1 MRKRKICEAVLS
13 ALLAFLLACPTPVL
27 AQVALGVSGTQA
39 QESAS
44 QPEDASSAQKTDS
57 TEKASS
63 EEAQVED
70 KQASQGSAAAEAN
83 AEANDVKKDSTKDD
97 GVVSEDSSK
106 ANTLSPTA
114 SNNSNE
120 KQTLAQATWSATTSD
135 GTSVTVSGNLPQ
147 GGKVSAALASASIAG
162 EKTVLAYDITIYD
175 ANGTKW
181 EPNGSAI
188 AVTIS
193 SPRMPSGSV
202 SVWHVPDGSS
212 AEKVVD
218 TKANTNS
225 VSFQATGFS
234 VYAVTVPNTHFTQ
247 TYRFHVKDA
256 SGTDTVVSEQKLSD
270 AEKLTQPA
278 TPSGNGTFSG
288 WTTSSGQVFN
298 GFGKTAQ
305 ELNGGAALD
314 ATTEATPI
322 DLYASFDAT
331 GRHIVYFMSASEP
344 ASVLDSQVYAD
355 GTAIRGENVLPL
367 VNTGNPE
374 IQAIG
379 WSRTKGATTPDASLG
394 TVNGNDVYLWP
405 VLREG
410 HSITFDSAGG
420 SIVAT
425 EYVDHGSVTTEPT
438 APTKTGYT
446 FAGWKTEDGSSFTFG
461 SELPKSI
468 RLTAT
473 WTPNANTSYQVN
485 YWIQKATDPYNAAD
499 ADKTYAFYT
508 VRKYTAA
515 TDSTVTTAT
524 SDIASG
530 ITTINSRFQN
540 HLKLNSTRSDSSAV
554 VAADGTTVFNVYLDR
569 DVMRANFYNSQADFN
584 NEPDKTSV
592 ENYSGNAAHTYLGLY
607 NSKYTAPDPG
617 EGYRWNDNHVWYSL
631 NPSEFYSDYETSNRL
646 NYFRYKVT
654 LGNKYAV
661 FFENADGDG
670 YTTESPS
677 WFSGPSGGRFNF
689 WDEPGKYYHV
699 KYGYY
704 RPTGDPKDPSQL
716 NLDTD
721 ITTWFDI
728 SKKEGPAVYGDG
740 KITFN
745 PLPKEYLVMVK
756 NRVSYTLT
764 LAHASTAV
772 TPQTTISTEQRKY
785 AASLADIASST
796 PTRPSGLPSYY
807 QFAGWY
813 RNADLTL
820 PVTADTKMPPTNTT
834 LYAKWTPAP
843 VKVTYVYNNG
853 DANKTVSIK
862 AGDRA
867 EEPTGITRDGYVL
880 AAWLREDGR
889 TYTFDSPVTEDITL
903 TAKWVPVSG
912 THRVIY
918 DLAGGSGAVTDD
930 TLYAEGSN
938 THVKDASGVTPPSGS
953 GGFVCWK
960 DANGVRYY
968 PGDVVKIGSGDT
980 TLTAVWANSNAVRIA
995 YDLNYDGA
1003 PAPTF
1008 SEYAPSNSKFTIDR
1022 PDPTRSG
1029 YRFLGWST
1037 SKTGGN
1043 LLHQGDVVVADTI
1056 EAEGNVLYA
1065 QWERIPST
1073 EPNEPA
1079 AKTAKGDSN
1088 HLPNTGD
1095 HNVLLASASIAATGF
1110 LLLFS
1115 SALHRRRETR
1125 ARM

>member
-1 MRKRKICEAVLS
+1 MRKRKIRETVLS

-44 QPEDASSAQKTDS
+44 QPEDASSTQETDS
-57 TEKASS
+57 TEKVLS

-70 KQASQGSAAAEAN
+70 KQASQGSATAETN
-83 AEANDVKKDSTKDD
+83 AETNAAKKDGTKDD
-97 GVVSEDSSK
+97 GVVPEDSSK
-106 ANTLSPTA
+106 VDTLSPTA

-120 KQTLAQATWSATTSD
+120 KQTLAQATWSATASD
-135 GTSVTVSGNLPQ
+135 GTSVTVSGSLPQ

-162 EKTVLAYDITIYD
+162 EKIVLAYDITIYD

-218 TKANTNS
+218 TTANTNS

-420 SIVAT
+420 SVVAT
-425 EYVDHGSVTTEPT
+425 EYADRGSVTTEPT

-485 YWIQKATDPYNAAD
+485 YWIQKATDPYNAAN

-508 VRKYTAA
+508 VKKYTAA

-524 SDIASG
+524 SEIADDITSVK
-530 ITTINSRFQN
+530 SQFKN
-540 HLKLNSTRSDSSAV
+540 HLKFNGERSDSSV
-554 VAADGTTVFNVYLDR
+554 IVAADGSTIFNVYLDR
-569 DVMRANFYNSQADFN
+569 ELMRVNFYNSRSDYDSDVN
-584 NEPDKTSV
+584 KTGV
-592 ENYSGNAAHTYLGLY
+592 EEYSGNAAHTFLGLY
-607 NSKYTAPDPG
+607 EAEFEPVDPG
-617 EGYRWNDNHVWYSL
+617 EGYRWLDGIVWYAV
-631 NPSEFYSDYETSNRL
+631 NPHKFSSNRISSNRI
-646 NYFRYKVT
+646 NYWRYSVELSK
-654 LGNKYAV
+654 KYAV
-661 FFENADGDG
+661 FSENANGSG
-670 YTTESPS
+670 YTSDFPS
-677 WFSGPSGGRFNF
+677 WLLADGRFNF
-689 WDEPGKYYHV
+689 WDTPGKYYYV
-699 KYGYY
+699 RYGYY
-704 RPTGDPKDPSQL
+704 TPTGDPKDPTQL

-721 ITTWFDI
+721 ITTWFDV
-728 SKKEGPAVYGDG
+728 SKKEGPAIYGDG
-740 KITFN
+740 QITFS
-745 PLPKEYLVMVK
+745 PIPTKYLVMVAD
-756 NRVSYTLT
+756 RVSYTLT

-772 TPQTTISTEQRKY
+772 TSQTTISTEQRKY
-785 AASLADIASST
+785 DASLADIASST

-820 PVTADTKMPPTNTT
+820 PVTAETKMPATNTT
-834 LYAKWTPAP
+834 LYAKWTPAS

-862 AGDRA
+862 AGDCA

-889 TYTFDSPVTEDITL
+889 TCTFDSPVTEDITL

-918 DLAGGSGAVTDD
+918 DLAGGSGSVTDD
-930 TLYAEGSN
+930 TLYAEGSD
-938 THVKDASGVTPPSGS
+938 THAKDASGVTPPSGS
-953 GGFVCWK
+953 AGFVCWM

-968 PGDVVKIGSGDT
+968 PGDVVKIGSGDI

-1079 AKTAKGDSN
+1079 TKTAKGDSN
-1088 HLPNTGD
+1088 HLPDTGN
-1095 HNVLLASASIAATGF
+1095 HNVLLASVSIAATGF

-1125 ARM
+1125 TRM

>member
-1 MRKRKICEAVLS
+1 MRKRKIREAVLS

-44 QPEDASSAQKTDS
+44 QPEDASSAQETDS
-57 TEKASS
+57 TEKVLS

-70 KQASQGSAAAEAN
+70 KQVSQESTAAEIN
-83 AEANDVKKDSTKDD
+83 AAKKDGTKDD
-97 GVVSEDSSK
+97 GVVPEDSSK
-106 ANTLSPTA
+106 ADTLSPTA

-120 KQTLAQATWSATTSD
+120 KQTLAQATWSATASD

-162 EKTVLAYDITIYD
+162 EKIVLAYDITIYD

-218 TKANTNS
+218 TTANTNS

-355 GTAIRGENVLPL
+355 GTAIRGENILPL

-420 SIVAT
+420 SVVAT
-425 EYVDHGSVTTEPT
+425 EYVDRGSVTTEPT

-485 YWIQKATDPYNAAD
+485 YWIQKATDPYNAAN

-508 VRKYTAA
+508 VKKYTAA

-524 SDIASG
+524 SEIADDITSVK
-530 ITTINSRFQN
+530 SQFKN
-540 HLKLNSTRSDSSAV
+540 HLKFNGERSDSSV
-554 VAADGTTVFNVYLDR
+554 IVAADGSTIFNVYLDR
-569 DVMRANFYNSQADFN
+569 ELMRVNFYNSKSDYDSDVN
-584 NEPDKTSV
+584 KTGV
-592 ENYSGNAAHTYLGLY
+592 EEYSGNAAHTFLGLY
-607 NSKYTAPDPG
+607 EAEFEPVDPG
-617 EGYRWNDNHVWYSL
+617 EGYRWLDGIVWYAV
-631 NPSEFYSDYETSNRL
+631 NPHKFSSNRISSNRI
-646 NYFRYKVT
+646 NYWRYSVELSK
-654 LGNKYAV
+654 KYAV
-661 FFENADGDG
+661 FSENANGSG
-670 YTTESPS
+670 YTSDFPS
-677 WFSGPSGGRFNF
+677 WLLADGRFNF
-689 WDEPGKYYHV
+689 WDTPGKYYYV
-699 KYGYY
+699 RYGYY
-704 RPTGDPKDPSQL
+704 TPTGDPKDPTQL

-721 ITTWFDI
+721 ITTWFDV
-728 SKKEGPAVYGDG
+728 SKKEGPAIYGDG
-740 KITFN
+740 QITFS
-745 PLPKEYLVMVK
+745 PIPTKYLVMVAD
-756 NRVSYTLT
+756 RVSYTLT

-772 TPQTTISTEQRKY
+772 TSQTTISTEQRKY
-785 AASLADIASST
+785 DASLADIASST
-796 PTRPSGLPSYY
+796 PTRPTGLPSYY

-820 PVTADTKMPPTNTT
+820 PVTADTKMPATNTT

-880 AAWLREDGR
+880 VAWLREDGR
-889 TYTFDSPVTEDITL
+889 TYVFDSPVTEDITL

-918 DLAGGSGAVTDD
+918 DLAGGSGSVTDD
-930 TLYAEGSN
+930 TLYAEGSD
-938 THVKDASGVTPPSGS
+938 THAKDASGVTPPSGS
-953 GGFVCWK
+953 AGFVCWM

-968 PGDVVKIGSGDT
+968 PGDVVKIGSGDI

-1079 AKTAKGDSN
+1079 TKTAKGDSN
-1088 HLPNTGD
+1088 HLPDTGN
-1095 HNVLLASASIAATGF
+1095 HNVLLASVSIAATGF

-1125 ARM
+1125 TRM

>member
-1 MRKRKICEAVLS
+1 MRKRKIRETVLS

-39 QESAS
+39 QESATK
-44 QPEDASSAQKTDS
+44 PEDASSDQETNS

-63 EEAQVED
+63 EEARVED
-70 KQASQGSAAAEAN
+70 KQASQGSSATEAS
-83 AEANDVKKDSTKDD
+83 AEANDAKKDGTKDD

-120 KQTLAQATWSATTSD
+120 KQTLAQATWSATASD
-135 GTSVTVSGNLPQ
+135 GTSVTVSGSLPQ

-193 SPRMPSGSV
+193 SSRMPSGSV

-331 GRHIVYFMSASEP
+331 GRHVVYFMSASEP

-355 GTAIRGENVLPL
+355 GTAIRGENTLPL

-425 EYVDHGSVTTEPT
+425 EYVDRGSVTTEPT

-485 YWIQKATDPYNAAD
+485 YWIQKATDPYNAAN

-508 VRKYTAA
+508 VKKYTAA

-524 SDIASG
+524 SEIAGDITSVK
-530 ITTINSRFQN
+530 SQFQN
-540 HLKLNSTRSDSSAV
+540 HLKLNGERSDSSV
-554 VAADGTTVFNVYLDR
+554 IVAADGSTVFNVYLDR
-569 DVMRANFYNSQADFN
+569 ELMRVNFYNSKSDYDSDVN
-584 NEPDKTSV
+584 KTGV
-592 ENYSGNAAHTYLGLY
+592 EEYSGNAAHTFLGLY
-607 NSKYTAPDPG
+607 EAEFEPVDPG
-617 EGYRWNDNHVWYSL
+617 EGYRWLDGIVWYAV
-631 NPSEFYSDYETSNRL
+631 NPHKFSSNRISSNRI
-646 NYFRYKVT
+646 NYWRYSVK
-654 LGNKYAV
+654 LSKKYAV
-661 FFENADGDG
+661 FSENANGSG
-670 YTTESPS
+670 YTSDFSS
-677 WFSGPSGGRFNF
+677 WLLADGRFNF
-689 WDEPGKYYHV
+689 WDTPGKYYYV
-699 KYGYY
+699 RYGYY
-704 RPTGDPKDPSQL
+704 TPTGDPKDPTQL

-721 ITTWFDI
+721 ITTWFDV

-745 PLPKEYLVMVK
+745 PIPTKYLVMVAD
-756 NRVSYTLT
+756 RVPYTLT

-772 TPQTTISTEQRKY
+772 TSQTTISTEQRKY
-785 AASLADIASST
+785 DASLADIASST

-813 RNADLTL
+813 CNADLTL
-820 PVTADTKMPPTNTT
+820 PVTAETKMPATNTT

-903 TAKWVPVSG
+903 TAKWVPVNG

-930 TLYAEGSN
+930 TLYAEGSD
-938 THVKDASGVTPPSGS
+938 THAKDASGVTPPFGS

-968 PGDVVKIGSGDT
+968 SGDVVKIGSGDT

-1079 AKTAKGDSN
+1079 TKTTKGDSN
-1088 HLPNTGD
+1088 HLPDTGD
-1095 HNVLLASASIAATGF
+1095 RNVLLASVSIAATGF

>member
-1 MRKRKICEAVLS
+1 MRKRKICETVLS

-39 QESAS
+39 QENAS

-97 GVVSEDSSK
+97 GVAPEDSSK
-106 ANTLSPTA
+106 ANTLSPTT

-425 EYVDHGSVTTEPT
+425 EYVDRGSVTTEPI

-485 YWIQKATDPYNAAD
+485 YWIQKATDPYNAAN

-508 VRKYTAA
+508 VKKYTAA

-524 SDIASG
+524 SEIADDITSVK
-530 ITTINSRFQN
+530 SQFKN
-540 HLKLNSTRSDSSAV
+540 HLKFNGERSDSSV
-554 VAADGTTVFNVYLDR
+554 IVAADGSTIFNVYLDR
-569 DVMRANFYNSQADFN
+569 ELMRVNFYNSKSDYDSDVN
-584 NEPDKTSV
+584 KTGV
-592 ENYSGNAAHTYLGLY
+592 EEYSGNAAHTFLGLY
-607 NSKYTAPDPG
+607 EAEFEPVDPG
-617 EGYRWNDNHVWYSL
+617 EGYRWLDGIVWYAV
-631 NPSEFYSDYETSNRL
+631 NPHKFSSNRISSNRI
-646 NYFRYKVT
+646 NYWRYPVK
-654 LGNKYAV
+654 LSKKYAV
-661 FFENADGDG
+661 FSENANGSG
-670 YTTESPS
+670 YTSDFSS
-677 WFSGPSGGRFNF
+677 WLLADGRFNF
-689 WDEPGKYYHV
+689 WDTPGKYYYV

-704 RPTGDPKDPSQL
+704 TPTGDPKDPTQL

-721 ITTWFDI
+721 ITTWFDV
-728 SKKEGPAVYGDG
+728 SKKEGPAIYGANG
-740 KITFN
+740 QITFS
-745 PLPKEYLVMVK
+745 PIPTKYLVMVAD
-756 NRVSYTLT
+756 RVSYTLT

-820 PVTADTKMPPTNTT
+820 PVTADTKMPATNTT

-918 DLAGGSGAVTDD
+918 DLAGGSGSVTDD

-938 THVKDASGVTPPSGS
+938 THAKDASGVTPPSGS

-1065 QWERIPST
+1065 QWERIPSA
-1073 EPNEPA
+1073 ESNEPA

-1095 HNVLLASASIAATGF
+1095 HNVLLASVSIAATGF

>member
-39 QESAS
+39 QESATK
-44 QPEDASSAQKTDS
+44 PEDASSDQETNS

-63 EEAQVED
+63 EEARVED
-70 KQASQGSAAAEAN
+70 KQASQGSSATEAN
-83 AEANDVKKDSTKDD
+83 AEINAAKKDGTKDD
-97 GVVSEDSSK
+97 GVVPEDSSK
-106 ANTLSPTA
+106 ADTLSPTA

-120 KQTLAQATWSATTSD
+120 KQILAQATWSATASD

-162 EKTVLAYDITIYD
+162 EKIVLAYDITIYD

-218 TKANTNS
+218 TTANTNS

-256 SGTDTVVSEQKLSD
+256 SGTDAVVSEQKLSD

-355 GTAIRGENVLPL
+355 GTDIRGENVLPL

-425 EYVDHGSVTTEPT
+425 EYVDRGSVTTEPT

-473 WTPNANTSYQVN
+473 WTPNVNTSYQVN
-485 YWIQKATDPYNAAD
+485 YWIQKATDPYNAAN

-508 VRKYTAA
+508 VKKYTAA

-524 SDIASG
+524 SEIANDITSVK
-530 ITTINSRFQN
+530 SQFKN
-540 HLKLNSTRSDSSAV
+540 HLKFNGERSDSSV
-554 VAADGTTVFNVYLDR
+554 IVAADGSTVFNVYLDR
-569 DVMRANFYNSQADFN
+569 ELMRVNFYNSKSDYDSDVN
-584 NEPDKTSV
+584 KTGV
-592 ENYSGNAAHTYLGLY
+592 EEYSGNAAHTFLGLY
-607 NSKYTAPDPG
+607 EAEFEPVDPG
-617 EGYRWNDNHVWYSL
+617 EGYRWLDGIVWYAV
-631 NPSEFYSDYETSNRL
+631 NPHNFSSNRISSNRI
-646 NYFRYKVT
+646 NYWRYSVELSK
-654 LGNKYAV
+654 KYAV
-661 FFENADGDG
+661 FSENANGSG
-670 YTTESPS
+670 YTSDFPS
-677 WFSGPSGGRFNF
+677 WLLADGRFNF
-689 WDEPGKYYHV
+689 WDTPGKYYYV
-699 KYGYY
+699 RYGYY
-704 RPTGDPKDPSQL
+704 TPTGDPKDPTQL

-721 ITTWFDI
+721 ITTWFDV

-740 KITFN
+740 KITFD
-745 PLPKEYLVMVK
+745 PIPTKYLVMVAD
-756 NRVSYTLT
+756 RVPYTLT

-772 TPQTTISTEQRKY
+772 TSQTTISTEQRKY
-785 AASLADIASST
+785 DASLADIASST

-813 RNADLTL
+813 CNADLTL
-820 PVTADTKMPPTNTT
+820 PVTAETKMPATNTT
-834 LYAKWTPAP
+834 LYAKWTPAS

-862 AGDRA
+862 AGDCA

-918 DLAGGSGAVTDD
+918 DLAGGSGSVTDD
-930 TLYAEGSN
+930 TLYAEGSS
-938 THVKDASGVTPPSGS
+938 THAKDASGVTPPSGS

-960 DANGVRYY
+960 DVNGVRYY

-980 TLTAVWANSNAVRIA
+980 TLTAVWVNSNAVRIA

-1003 PAPTF
+1003 SAPTF

-1079 AKTAKGDSN
+1079 TKTAKGDSN
-1088 HLPNTGD
+1088 HLPDTGN
-1095 HNVLLASASIAATGF
+1095 HNVLLASVSIAATGF

>member
-1 MRKRKICEAVLS
+1 M
-13 ALLAFLLACPTPVL
+13 
-27 AQVALGVSGTQA
+27 
-39 QESAS
+39 
-44 QPEDASSAQKTDS
+44 
-57 TEKASS
+57 
-63 EEAQVED
+63 
-70 KQASQGSAAAEAN
+70 
-83 AEANDVKKDSTKDD
+83 
-97 GVVSEDSSK
+97 
-106 ANTLSPTA
+106 
-114 SNNSNE
+114 
-120 KQTLAQATWSATTSD
+120 
-135 GTSVTVSGNLPQ
+135 
-147 GGKVSAALASASIAG
+147 
-162 EKTVLAYDITIYD
+162 
-175 ANGTKW
+175 
-181 EPNGSAI
+181 
-188 AVTIS
+188 
-193 SPRMPSGSV
+193 
-202 SVWHVPDGSS
+202 
-212 AEKVVD
+212 
-218 TKANTNS
+218 
-225 VSFQATGFS
+225 
-234 VYAVTVPNTHFTQ
+234 
-247 TYRFHVKDA
+247 
-256 SGTDTVVSEQKLSD
+256 
-270 AEKLTQPA
+270 
-278 TPSGNGTFSG
+278 
-288 WTTSSGQVFN
+288 
-298 GFGKTAQ
+298 
-305 ELNGGAALD
+305 
-314 ATTEATPI
+314 
-322 DLYASFDAT
+322 
-331 GRHIVYFMSASEP
+331 
-344 ASVLDSQVYAD
+344 
-355 GTAIRGENVLPL
+355 
-367 VNTGNPE
+367 
-374 IQAIG
+374 
-379 WSRTKGATTPDASLG
+379 
-394 TVNGNDVYLWP
+394 
-405 VLREG
+405 
-410 HSITFDSAGG
+410 
-420 SIVAT
+420 
-425 EYVDHGSVTTEPT
+425 
-438 APTKTGYT
+438 
-446 FAGWKTEDGSSFTFG
+446 
-461 SELPKSI
+461 
-468 RLTAT
+468 
-473 WTPNANTSYQVN
+473 
-485 YWIQKATDPYNAAD
+485 
-499 ADKTYAFYT
+499 
-508 VRKYTAA
+508 
-515 TDSTVTTAT
+515 
-524 SDIASG
+524 
-530 ITTINSRFQN
+530 
-540 HLKLNSTRSDSSAV
+540 
-554 VAADGTTVFNVYLDR
+554 
-569 DVMRANFYNSQADFN
+569 
-584 NEPDKTSV
+584 
-592 ENYSGNAAHTYLGLY
+592 
-607 NSKYTAPDPG
+607 
-617 EGYRWNDNHVWYSL
+617 
-631 NPSEFYSDYETSNRL
+631 
-646 NYFRYKVT
+646 
-654 LGNKYAV
+654 
-661 FFENADGDG
+661 
-670 YTTESPS
+670 
-677 WFSGPSGGRFNF
+677 
-689 WDEPGKYYHV
+689 
-699 KYGYY
+699 
-704 RPTGDPKDPSQL
+704 
-716 NLDTD
+716 
-721 ITTWFDI
+721 
-728 SKKEGPAVYGDG
+728 YGDG

>member
-39 QESAS
+39 QENAS
-44 QPEDASSAQKTDS
+44 QPEDASNAQETDS
-57 TEKASS
+57 TEKVSS
-63 EEAQVED
+63 EETQVED
-70 KQASQGSAAAEAN
+70 KQASQGCADAEAN
-83 AEANDVKKDSTKDD
+83 AETNDAKKDGTKDD

-106 ANTLSPTA
+106 ANTLLPTA
-114 SNNSNE
+114 SNNSEE
-120 KQTLAQATWSATTSD
+120 KQTLAQATWSETTSD

-162 EKTVLAYDITIYD
+162 EKIVLAYDITIYD

-218 TKANTNS
+218 TKTNTNS
-225 VSFQATGFS
+225 VSFQAAGFS

-420 SIVAT
+420 SVVAT
-425 EYVDHGSVTTEPT
+425 EYVDRGSVTTEPT

-485 YWIQKATDPYNAAD
+485 YWIQKATDPYNAAN

-508 VRKYTAA
+508 VKKYTAA

-524 SDIASG
+524 SEIAGDITSVK
-530 ITTINSRFQN
+530 SQFQN
-540 HLKLNSTRSDSSAV
+540 HLKLNGERSDSSV
-554 VAADGTTVFNVYLDR
+554 IVAADGSTVFNVYLDR
-569 DVMRANFYNSQADFN
+569 ELMRVNFYNSKSDYDSDVN
-584 NEPDKTSV
+584 KTGV
-592 ENYSGNAAHTYLGLY
+592 EEYSGNAAHTFLGLY
-607 NSKYTAPDPG
+607 EAEFEPVDPG
-617 EGYRWNDNHVWYSL
+617 EGYRWLDGIVWYAV
-631 NPSEFYSDYETSNRL
+631 NPHKFSSNRISSNRI
-646 NYFRYKVT
+646 NYWRYSVK
-654 LGNKYAV
+654 LSKKYAV
-661 FFENADGDG
+661 FSENANGSG
-670 YTTESPS
+670 YTSDFSS
-677 WFSGPSGGRFNF
+677 WLLADGRFNF
-689 WDEPGKYYHV
+689 WDTPGKYYYV
-699 KYGYY
+699 RYGYY
-704 RPTGDPKDPSQL
+704 TPTGDPKDPTQL

-721 ITTWFDI
+721 ITTWFDV
-728 SKKEGPAVYGDG
+728 SKKEGPAIYGDG
-740 KITFN
+740 QITFS
-745 PLPKEYLVMVK
+745 PIPTKYLVMVAD
-756 NRVSYTLT
+756 RVSYTLT

-772 TPQTTISTEQRKY
+772 TSQTTISTEQRKY
-785 AASLADIASST
+785 DASLADIASST

-820 PVTADTKMPPTNTT
+820 PVTAETKMPATNTT
-834 LYAKWTPAP
+834 LYAKWTPAS

-862 AGDRA
+862 AGDCA

-918 DLAGGSGAVTDD
+918 DLAGGSGSVTDD

-938 THVKDASGVTPPSGS
+938 THAKDASGVTPPSGS

-1079 AKTAKGDSN
+1079 TKTAKGDSN
-1088 HLPNTGD
+1088 HLPDTGD
-1095 HNVLLASASIAATGF
+1095 HNVLLASVSIAATGF

-1115 SALHRRRETR
+1115 LALHRRRETR

>member
-1 MRKRKICEAVLS
+1 MRKRKIRETVLS

-44 QPEDASSAQKTDS
+44 QPEDASSAQETDS
-57 TEKASS
+57 TEKVLS

-70 KQASQGSAAAEAN
+70 KQASQGSATAETN
-83 AEANDVKKDSTKDD
+83 AETNAAKKDGTKDD
-97 GVVSEDSSK
+97 GVVPEDSSK
-106 ANTLSPTA
+106 VDTLSPTA

-120 KQTLAQATWSATTSD
+120 KQTLAQATWSATASD
-135 GTSVTVSGNLPQ
+135 GTSVTVSGSLPQ

-162 EKTVLAYDITIYD
+162 EKIVLAYDITIYD

-218 TKANTNS
+218 TTANTNS

-420 SIVAT
+420 SVVAT
-425 EYVDHGSVTTEPT
+425 EYADRGSVTTEPT

-485 YWIQKATDPYNAAD
+485 YWIQKATDPYNAAN

-508 VRKYTAA
+508 VKKYTAA

-524 SDIASG
+524 SEIADDITSVK
-530 ITTINSRFQN
+530 SQFKN
-540 HLKLNSTRSDSSAV
+540 HLKFNGERSDSSV
-554 VAADGTTVFNVYLDR
+554 IVAADGSTIFNVYLDR
-569 DVMRANFYNSQADFN
+569 ELMRVNFYNSRSDYDSDVN
-584 NEPDKTSV
+584 KTGV
-592 ENYSGNAAHTYLGLY
+592 EEYSGNAAHTFLGLY
-607 NSKYTAPDPG
+607 EAEFEPVDPG
-617 EGYRWNDNHVWYSL
+617 EGYRWLDGIVWYAV
-631 NPSEFYSDYETSNRL
+631 NPHKFSSNRISSNRI
-646 NYFRYKVT
+646 NYWRYSVELSK
-654 LGNKYAV
+654 KYAV
-661 FFENADGDG
+661 FSENANGSG
-670 YTTESPS
+670 YTSDFPS
-677 WFSGPSGGRFNF
+677 WLLADGRFNF
-689 WDEPGKYYHV
+689 WDTPGKYYYV
-699 KYGYY
+699 RYGYY
-704 RPTGDPKDPSQL
+704 TPTGDPKDPTQL

-721 ITTWFDI
+721 ITTWFDV
-728 SKKEGPAVYGDG
+728 SKKEGPAIYGDG
-740 KITFN
+740 QITFS
-745 PLPKEYLVMVK
+745 PIPTKYLVMVAD
-756 NRVSYTLT
+756 RVSYTLT

-772 TPQTTISTEQRKY
+772 TSQTTISTEQRKY
-785 AASLADIASST
+785 DASLADIASST

-820 PVTADTKMPPTNTT
+820 PVTAETKMPATNTT
-834 LYAKWTPAP
+834 LYAKWTPAS

-862 AGDRA
+862 AGDCA

-889 TYTFDSPVTEDITL
+889 TCTFDSPVTEDITL

-918 DLAGGSGAVTDD
+918 DLAGGSGSVTDD
-930 TLYAEGSN
+930 TLYAEGSD
-938 THVKDASGVTPPSGS
+938 THAKDASGVTPPSGS
-953 GGFVCWK
+953 AGFVCWM

-968 PGDVVKIGSGDT
+968 PGDVVKIGSGDI

-1079 AKTAKGDSN
+1079 TKTAKGDSN
-1088 HLPNTGD
+1088 HLPDTGN
-1095 HNVLLASASIAATGF
+1095 HNVLLASVSIAATGF

-1125 ARM
+1125 TRM

>member
-1 MRKRKICEAVLS
+1 
-13 ALLAFLLACPTPVL
+13 
-27 AQVALGVSGTQA
+27 
-39 QESAS
+39 
-44 QPEDASSAQKTDS
+44 
-57 TEKASS
+57 
-63 EEAQVED
+63 
-70 KQASQGSAAAEAN
+70 
-83 AEANDVKKDSTKDD
+83 
-97 GVVSEDSSK
+97 
-106 ANTLSPTA
+106 
-114 SNNSNE
+114 
-120 KQTLAQATWSATTSD
+120 
-135 GTSVTVSGNLPQ
+135 
-147 GGKVSAALASASIAG
+147 
-162 EKTVLAYDITIYD
+162 
-175 ANGTKW
+175 
-181 EPNGSAI
+181 
-188 AVTIS
+188 
-193 SPRMPSGSV
+193 
-202 SVWHVPDGSS
+202 
-212 AEKVVD
+212 
-218 TKANTNS
+218 
-225 VSFQATGFS
+225 
-234 VYAVTVPNTHFTQ
+234 
-247 TYRFHVKDA
+247 
-256 SGTDTVVSEQKLSD
+256 
-270 AEKLTQPA
+270 
-278 TPSGNGTFSG
+278 
-288 WTTSSGQVFN
+288 
-298 GFGKTAQ
+298 
-305 ELNGGAALD
+305 
-314 ATTEATPI
+314 
-322 DLYASFDAT
+322 
-331 GRHIVYFMSASEP
+331 MSASEP

-394 TVNGNDVYLWP
+394 MVNGNDVYLWP

-425 EYVDHGSVTTEPT
+425 EYVDRGSVTTEPT

-446 FAGWKTEDGSSFTFG
+446 FAGWKTEDGSNFTFG

-485 YWIQKATDPYNAAD
+485 YWIQKATDPYNAAN

-508 VRKYTAA
+508 VKKYTAA
-515 TDSTVTTAT
+515 TDSAVTTAT
-524 SDIASG
+524 SEIADDITSVK
-530 ITTINSRFQN
+530 SQFKN
-540 HLKLNSTRSDSSAV
+540 HLKFNGERSDSSV
-554 VAADGTTVFNVYLDR
+554 IVAADGSTIFNVYLDR
-569 DVMRANFYNSQADFN
+569 ELMRVNFYNSKSDYDSDVN
-584 NEPDKTSV
+584 KTGV
-592 ENYSGNAAHTYLGLY
+592 EEYSGNAAHTFLGLY
-607 NSKYTAPDPG
+607 EAEFEPVDPG
-617 EGYRWNDNHVWYSL
+617 EGYRWLDGIVWYAV
-631 NPSEFYSDYETSNRL
+631 NPHKFSSNRISSNRI
-646 NYFRYKVT
+646 NYWRYPVK
-654 LGNKYAV
+654 LSKKYAV
-661 FFENADGDG
+661 FSENANGSG
-670 YTTESPS
+670 YTSDFPS
-677 WFSGPSGGRFNF
+677 WLLADGRFNF
-689 WDEPGKYYHV
+689 WDTPGKYYYV
-699 KYGYY
+699 RYGYY
-704 RPTGDPKDPSQL
+704 TPTGDPKDPTQL

-721 ITTWFDI
+721 ITTWFDV
-728 SKKEGPAVYGDG
+728 SKKEGPAIYGDG
-740 KITFN
+740 QITFS
-745 PLPKEYLVMVK
+745 PIPTKYLVMVAD
-756 NRVSYTLT
+756 RVSYTLT

-772 TPQTTISTEQRKY
+772 TSQTTISTEQRKY
-785 AASLADIASST
+785 DASLADIASST
-796 PTRPSGLPSYY
+796 PTRPSNLPSYY

-813 RNADLTL
+813 LNADLTL
-820 PVTADTKMPPTNTT
+820 PVTDDTKMPATNTT

-862 AGDRA
+862 AGDCA

-889 TYTFDSPVTEDITL
+889 TYSFDSPVTEDITL
-903 TAKWVPVSG
+903 TAKWVPISG

-918 DLAGGSGAVTDD
+918 DLAGGSGSVTDD

-968 PGDVVKIGSGDT
+968 PGDVVKIGSSDT
-980 TLTAVWANSNAVRIA
+980 TLTAVWASSNAVRIA

-1065 QWERIPST
+1065 QWERIPSA

-1079 AKTAKGDSN
+1079 AKMAKGDSN
-1088 HLPNTGD
+1088 HLPDTGD
-1095 HNVLLASASIAATGF
+1095 HNVLLASVSIAATGF

>member
-1 MRKRKICEAVLS
+1 MRKRKIREAVLS

-44 QPEDASSAQKTDS
+44 QPEDASSAQETDS
-57 TEKASS
+57 TEKVLS
-63 EEAQVED
+63 EEARVED
-70 KQASQGSAAAEAN
+70 KQVSQGSAAAEIN
-83 AEANDVKKDSTKDD
+83 AAKKDGTKDD
-97 GVVSEDSSK
+97 GVVPEDSSK
-106 ANTLSPTA
+106 ADTLSPTA

-120 KQTLAQATWSATTSD
+120 KQILAQATWSATASD

-162 EKTVLAYDITIYD
+162 EKIVLAYDITIYD

-218 TKANTNS
+218 TTANTNS

-256 SGTDTVVSEQKLSD
+256 SGTDAVVSEQKLSD

-344 ASVLDSQVYAD
+344 ASVLDSQVYED

-410 HSITFDSAGG
+410 HSITFDSVGG
-420 SIVAT
+420 SVVAT
-425 EYVDHGSVTTEPT
+425 EYVDRGSVTTEPT

-485 YWIQKATDPYNAAD
+485 YWIQKATDPYNAAN

-508 VRKYTAA
+508 VKKYTAA

-524 SDIASG
+524 SEIADDITSVK
-530 ITTINSRFQN
+530 SQFKN
-540 HLKLNSTRSDSSAV
+540 HLKFNGERSDSSV
-554 VAADGTTVFNVYLDR
+554 IVAADGSTIFNVYLDR
-569 DVMRANFYNSQADFN
+569 ELMRVNFYNSKSDYDSDVN
-584 NEPDKTSV
+584 KTGV
-592 ENYSGNAAHTYLGLY
+592 EEYSGNAAHTFLGLY
-607 NSKYTAPDPG
+607 EAEFEPVDPG
-617 EGYRWNDNHVWYSL
+617 EGYRWLDGIVWYAV
-631 NPSEFYSDYETSNRL
+631 NPHKFSSNRISSNRI
-646 NYFRYKVT
+646 NYWRYSVELSK
-654 LGNKYAV
+654 KYAV
-661 FFENADGDG
+661 FSENANGSG
-670 YTTESPS
+670 YTSDFPS
-677 WFSGPSGGRFNF
+677 WLLADGRFNF
-689 WDEPGKYYHV
+689 WDTPGKYYYV
-699 KYGYY
+699 RYGYY
-704 RPTGDPKDPSQL
+704 TPTGDPKDPTQL

-721 ITTWFDI
+721 ITTWFDV
-728 SKKEGPAVYGDG
+728 SKKEGPAIYGDG
-740 KITFN
+740 QITFN

-785 AASLADIASST
+785 DAPLADIASST
-796 PTRPSGLPSYY
+796 PTRPTGLPSYY

-820 PVTADTKMPPTNTT
+820 PVTAETKMPATNTT
-834 LYAKWTPAP
+834 LYAKWTPAS

-862 AGDRA
+862 AGDCA

-918 DLAGGSGAVTDD
+918 DLAGGSGSVTDD
-930 TLYAEGSN
+930 TLYAEGSD
-938 THVKDASGVTPPSGS
+938 THAKDASGVTPPSGS

-960 DANGVRYY
+960 DVNGVRYY
-968 PGDVVKIGSGDT
+968 PGDVVKIGSGDI

-1043 LLHQGDVVVADTI
+1043 WLHQGDVVVADTI

-1088 HLPNTGD
+1088 HLPDTGN
-1095 HNVLLASASIAATGF
+1095 HNVLLASVSIAATGF

>member
-1 MRKRKICEAVLS
+1 MRKRKIREAVLS

-44 QPEDASSAQKTDS
+44 QPEDASSAQETDS
-57 TEKASS
+57 TEKVLS

-70 KQASQGSAAAEAN
+70 KQASQGSATAETN
-83 AEANDVKKDSTKDD
+83 AETNAAKKDGTKDD
-97 GVVSEDSSK
+97 GVVPEDSSK
-106 ANTLSPTA
+106 VDTLSPTA

-120 KQTLAQATWSATTSD
+120 KQTLAQATWSATASD
-135 GTSVTVSGNLPQ
+135 GTSVTVSGSLPQ

-162 EKTVLAYDITIYD
+162 EKIVLAYDITIYD

-218 TKANTNS
+218 TTANTNS

-344 ASVLDSQVYAD
+344 ASVLDSQVYED

-374 IQAIG
+374 VQAIG
-379 WSRTKGATTPDASLG
+379 WSRTKKATTPDASLG

-420 SIVAT
+420 SVVAT
-425 EYVDHGSVTTEPT
+425 EYVDRGSVTTEPT

-485 YWIQKATDPYNAAD
+485 YWIQKATDPYNAAN

-508 VRKYTAA
+508 VKKYTAA

-524 SDIASG
+524 SEIADDITSVK
-530 ITTINSRFQN
+530 SQFKN
-540 HLKLNSTRSDSSAV
+540 HLKFNGERSDSSV
-554 VAADGTTVFNVYLDR
+554 IVAADGSTIFNVYLDR
-569 DVMRANFYNSQADFN
+569 ELMRVNFYNSKSDYDSDVN
-584 NEPDKTSV
+584 KTGV
-592 ENYSGNAAHTYLGLY
+592 EEYSGNAAHTFLGLY
-607 NSKYTAPDPG
+607 EAEFEPVDPG
-617 EGYRWNDNHVWYSL
+617 EGYRWLDGIVWYAV
-631 NPSEFYSDYETSNRL
+631 NPHKFSSNRISSNRI
-646 NYFRYKVT
+646 NYWRYSVELSK
-654 LGNKYAV
+654 KYAV
-661 FFENADGDG
+661 FSENANGSG
-670 YTTESPS
+670 YTSDFPS
-677 WFSGPSGGRFNF
+677 WLLADGRFNF
-689 WDEPGKYYHV
+689 WDTPGKYYYV
-699 KYGYY
+699 RYGYY
-704 RPTGDPKDPSQL
+704 TPTGDPKDPTQL

-721 ITTWFDI
+721 ITTWFDV
-728 SKKEGPAVYGDG
+728 SKKEGPAIYGDG
-740 KITFN
+740 QITFS
-745 PLPKEYLVMVK
+745 PIPTKYLVMVAD
-756 NRVSYTLT
+756 RVSYTLT

-772 TPQTTISTEQRKY
+772 TSQTTISTEQRKY
-785 AASLADIASST
+785 DASLADIASST
-796 PTRPSGLPSYY
+796 PTRPTGLPSYY

-820 PVTADTKMPPTNTT
+820 PVTADAKMPATNTT

-918 DLAGGSGAVTDD
+918 DLAGGSGSVTDD
-930 TLYAEGSN
+930 TLYAEGSS
-938 THVKDASGVTPPSGS
+938 THAKDASGVTPPSGS

-960 DANGVRYY
+960 DVNGVRYY

-1003 PAPTF
+1003 SAPTF

-1079 AKTAKGDSN
+1079 TKTAKGDSN
-1088 HLPNTGD
+1088 HLPDTGN
-1095 HNVLLASASIAATGF
+1095 HNVLLASVSIAATGF

-1125 ARM
+1125 TRM

>member
-1 MRKRKICEAVLS
+1 MRKRKIREAVLS

-44 QPEDASSAQKTDS
+44 QPEDASSAQETDS
-57 TEKASS
+57 TEKVLS
-63 EEAQVED
+63 EEARVED
-70 KQASQGSAAAEAN
+70 KQVSQGSAAAEIN
-83 AEANDVKKDSTKDD
+83 AAKKDGTKDD
-97 GVVSEDSSK
+97 GVVPEDSSK
-106 ANTLSPTA
+106 ADTLSPTA

-120 KQTLAQATWSATTSD
+120 KQILAQATWSATASD

-162 EKTVLAYDITIYD
+162 EKIVLAYDITIYD

-218 TKANTNS
+218 TTANTNS

-256 SGTDTVVSEQKLSD
+256 SGTDAVVSEQKLSD

-344 ASVLDSQVYAD
+344 ASVLDSQVYED

-410 HSITFDSAGG
+410 HSITFDSVGG
-420 SIVAT
+420 SVVAT
-425 EYVDHGSVTTEPT
+425 EYVDRGSVTTEPT

-485 YWIQKATDPYNAAD
+485 YWIQKATDPYNAAN

-508 VRKYTAA
+508 VKKYTAA

-524 SDIASG
+524 SEIADDITSVK
-530 ITTINSRFQN
+530 SQFKN
-540 HLKLNSTRSDSSAV
+540 HLKFNGERSDSSV
-554 VAADGTTVFNVYLDR
+554 IVAADGSTIFNVYLDR
-569 DVMRANFYNSQADFN
+569 ELMRVNFYNSKSDYDSDVN
-584 NEPDKTSV
+584 KTGV
-592 ENYSGNAAHTYLGLY
+592 EEYSGNAAHTFLGLY
-607 NSKYTAPDPG
+607 EAEFEPVDPG
-617 EGYRWNDNHVWYSL
+617 EGYRWLDGIVWYAV
-631 NPSEFYSDYETSNRL
+631 NPHKFSSNRISSNRI
-646 NYFRYKVT
+646 NYWRYSVELSK
-654 LGNKYAV
+654 KYAV
-661 FFENADGDG
+661 FSENANGSG
-670 YTTESPS
+670 YTSDFPS
-677 WFSGPSGGRFNF
+677 WLLADGRFNF
-689 WDEPGKYYHV
+689 WDTPGKYYYV
-699 KYGYY
+699 RYGYY
-704 RPTGDPKDPSQL
+704 TPTGDPKDPTQL

-721 ITTWFDI
+721 ITTWFDV
-728 SKKEGPAVYGDG
+728 SKKEGPAIYGDG
-740 KITFN
+740 QITFS
-745 PLPKEYLVMVK
+745 PIPTKYLVMVAD
-756 NRVSYTLT
+756 RVSYTLT

-772 TPQTTISTEQRKY
+772 TSQTTISTEQRKY
-785 AASLADIASST
+785 DASLADIASST
-796 PTRPSGLPSYY
+796 PTRPTGLPSYY

-820 PVTADTKMPPTNTT
+820 PVTAETKMPATNTT
-834 LYAKWTPAP
+834 LYAKWTPAS

-862 AGDRA
+862 AGDCA

-918 DLAGGSGAVTDD
+918 DLAGGSGSVTDD
-930 TLYAEGSN
+930 TLYAEGSD
-938 THVKDASGVTPPSGS
+938 THAKDASGVTPPSGS

-960 DANGVRYY
+960 DVNGVRYY
-968 PGDVVKIGSGDT
+968 PGDVVKIGSGDI

-1088 HLPNTGD
+1088 HLPDTGN
-1095 HNVLLASASIAATGF
+1095 HNVLLASVSIAATGF

>member
-39 QESAS
+39 QESAT
-44 QPEDASSAQKTDS
+44 QPEDASSDQETNS
-57 TEKASS
+57 TEKVSS
-63 EEAQVED
+63 EKTQVED
-70 KQASQGSAAAEAN
+70 KQASQGSADAEAN
-83 AEANDVKKDSTKDD
+83 AETNDTKQDSTKDD

-106 ANTLSPTA
+106 ADTLSPTA
-114 SNNSNE
+114 SNNSDE
-120 KQTLAQATWSATTSD
+120 KQTLAQATWSATASD
-135 GTSVTVSGNLPQ
+135 GTSVTVSGSLPQ

-193 SPRMPSGSV
+193 SLRMPSGSV

-218 TKANTNS
+218 TTANTDS
-225 VSFQATGFS
+225 VSFRATGFS

-379 WSRTKGATTPDASLG
+379 WSRTKGVTTPDASLG

-425 EYVDHGSVTTEPT
+425 EYVDRGSVTTEPT

-446 FAGWKTEDGSSFTFG
+446 FAGWQTEDGSSFTFG

-485 YWIQKATDPYNAAD
+485 YWIQKATDPYNAAN

-508 VRKYTAA
+508 VKKYTAA

-524 SDIASG
+524 SEIAGDITSVK
-530 ITTINSRFQN
+530 SQFKN
-540 HLKLNSTRSDSSAV
+540 HLKLNGERSDSSV
-554 VAADGTTVFNVYLDR
+554 IVAADGSTVFNVYLDR
-569 DVMRANFYNSQADFN
+569 ELMRVNFYNSKSDYDSDVN
-584 NEPDKTSV
+584 KTGV
-592 ENYSGNAAHTYLGLY
+592 EEYSGNAAHTFLGLY
-607 NSKYTAPDPG
+607 DAEFEPVDPG
-617 EGYRWNDNHVWYSL
+617 EGYRWLDGIVWYAV
-631 NPSEFYSDYETSNRL
+631 NPHKFSSNRISSNRI
-646 NYFRYKVT
+646 NYWRYSVK
-654 LGNKYAV
+654 LSKKYAV
-661 FFENADGDG
+661 FSENANGSG
-670 YTTESPS
+670 YTSDFSS
-677 WFSGPSGGRFNF
+677 WLLADGRFNF
-689 WDEPGKYYHV
+689 WDTPGKYYYV
-699 KYGYY
+699 RYGYY
-704 RPTGDPKDPSQL
+704 TPTGDPKDPTQL

-721 ITTWFDI
+721 ITTWFDV

-745 PLPKEYLVMVK
+745 PIPTKYLVMVAD
-756 NRVSYTLT
+756 RVPYTLT

-772 TPQTTISTEQRKY
+772 TSQTTISTEQRKY
-785 AASLADIASST
+785 DASLADIASST
-796 PTRPSGLPSYY
+796 PIRPSGLPSYY

-820 PVTADTKMPPTNTT
+820 PVTAETKMPATNTT
-834 LYAKWTPAP
+834 LYAKWTPAS

-862 AGDRA
+862 AGDCA

-889 TYTFDSPVTEDITL
+889 TYVFDSPVTEDITL

-918 DLAGGSGAVTDD
+918 DLAGGSGSVTDD
-930 TLYAEGSN
+930 TLYAEGSD

-1022 PDPTRSG
+1022 PDPIRSG

-1095 HNVLLASASIAATGF
+1095 HNVLLASVSIAATGF

>member
-1 MRKRKICEAVLS
+1 MRKRKIREAVLS

-44 QPEDASSAQKTDS
+44 QPEDASSAQETDS
-57 TEKASS
+57 TEKVLS
-63 EEAQVED
+63 EEARVED
-70 KQASQGSAAAEAN
+70 KQVSQGSAAAEIN
-83 AEANDVKKDSTKDD
+83 AAKKDGTKDD
-97 GVVSEDSSK
+97 GVVPEDSSK
-106 ANTLSPTA
+106 ADTLSPTA

-120 KQTLAQATWSATTSD
+120 KQILAQATWSATASD

-162 EKTVLAYDITIYD
+162 EKIVLAYDITIYD

-218 TKANTNS
+218 TTANTNS

-256 SGTDTVVSEQKLSD
+256 SGTDAVVSEQKLSD

-344 ASVLDSQVYAD
+344 ASVLDSQVYED

-410 HSITFDSAGG
+410 HSITFDSVGG
-420 SIVAT
+420 SVVAT
-425 EYVDHGSVTTEPT
+425 EYVDRGSVTTEPT

-485 YWIQKATDPYNAAD
+485 YWIQKATDPYNAAN

-508 VRKYTAA
+508 VKKYTAA

-524 SDIASG
+524 SEIADDITSVK
-530 ITTINSRFQN
+530 SQFKN
-540 HLKLNSTRSDSSAV
+540 HLKFNGERSDSSV
-554 VAADGTTVFNVYLDR
+554 IVAADGSTIFNVYLDR
-569 DVMRANFYNSQADFN
+569 ELMRVNFYNSKSDYDSDVN
-584 NEPDKTSV
+584 KTGV
-592 ENYSGNAAHTYLGLY
+592 EEYSGNAAHTFLGLY
-607 NSKYTAPDPG
+607 EAEFEPVDPG
-617 EGYRWNDNHVWYSL
+617 EGYRWLDGIVWYAV
-631 NPSEFYSDYETSNRL
+631 NPHKFSSNRISSNRI
-646 NYFRYKVT
+646 NYWRYSVELSK
-654 LGNKYAV
+654 KYAV
-661 FFENADGDG
+661 FSENANGSG
-670 YTTESPS
+670 YTSDFPS
-677 WFSGPSGGRFNF
+677 WLLADGRFNF
-689 WDEPGKYYHV
+689 WDTPGKYYYV
-699 KYGYY
+699 RYGYY
-704 RPTGDPKDPSQL
+704 TPTGDPKDPTQL

-721 ITTWFDI
+721 ITTWFDV
-728 SKKEGPAVYGDG
+728 SKKEGPAIYGDG
-740 KITFN
+740 QITFS
-745 PLPKEYLVMVK
+745 PIPTKYLVMVAD
-756 NRVSYTLT
+756 RVSYTLT

-772 TPQTTISTEQRKY
+772 TSQTTISTEQRKY
-785 AASLADIASST
+785 DAPLADIASST
-796 PTRPSGLPSYY
+796 PTRPTGLPSYY

-820 PVTADTKMPPTNTT
+820 PVTAETKMPATNTT
-834 LYAKWTPAP
+834 LYAKWTPAS

-862 AGDRA
+862 AGDCA

-918 DLAGGSGAVTDD
+918 DLAGGSGSVTDD
-930 TLYAEGSN
+930 TLYAEGSD
-938 THVKDASGVTPPSGS
+938 THAKDASGVTPPSGS

-960 DANGVRYY
+960 DVNGVRYY
-968 PGDVVKIGSGDT
+968 PGDVVKIGSGDI

-1043 LLHQGDVVVADTI
+1043 WLHQGDVVVADTI

-1088 HLPNTGD
+1088 HLPDTGN
-1095 HNVLLASASIAATGF
+1095 HNVLLASVSIAATGF

>member
-1 MRKRKICEAVLS
+1 MRKRKIREAVLS

-44 QPEDASSAQKTDS
+44 QPEDASSAQETDS
-57 TEKASS
+57 TEKVLS

-70 KQASQGSAAAEAN
+70 KQVSQGSAAAETN
-83 AEANDVKKDSTKDD
+83 AETNAAKKDGTKDD
-97 GVVSEDSSK
+97 GVVPEDSSK
-106 ANTLSPTA
+106 ADTLSPTA

-120 KQTLAQATWSATTSD
+120 KQILAQATWSATASD

-162 EKTVLAYDITIYD
+162 EKIVLAYDITIYD

-193 SPRMPSGSV
+193 SSRMPSGSV

-218 TKANTNS
+218 TTANTNS

-374 IQAIG
+374 IQTIG

-420 SIVAT
+420 SVVAT
-425 EYVDHGSVTTEPT
+425 EYVDRGSVTTEPT

-461 SELPKSI
+461 SELPKSV

-485 YWIQKATDPYNAAD
+485 YWIQKATDPYNAAN

-508 VRKYTAA
+508 VKKYTAA

-524 SDIASG
+524 SEIAGDITSVK
-530 ITTINSRFQN
+530 SQFQN
-540 HLKLNSTRSDSSAV
+540 HLKFNGERSDSSAV
-554 VAADGTTVFNVYLDR
+554 VAADGSTVFNVYLDR
-569 DVMRANFYNSQADFN
+569 ELMRINFYNSKSDYDSDAN
-584 NEPDKTSV
+584 KTGV
-592 ENYSGNAAHTYLGLY
+592 EEYSGNAAHTFLGLY
-607 NSKYTAPDPG
+607 EAEFEPVDPG
-617 EGYRWNDNHVWYSL
+617 EGYRWLDGIVWYAV
-631 NPSEFYSDYETSNRL
+631 NPHKFSSNRISSNRI
-646 NYFRYKVT
+646 NYWRYPVK
-654 LGNKYAV
+654 LSKKYAV
-661 FFENADGDG
+661 FSENADGSG
-670 YTTESPS
+670 YTSDFSS
-677 WFSGPSGGRFNF
+677 WLLADGRFNF
-689 WDEPGKYYHV
+689 WDIPGKYYYV
-699 KYGYY
+699 RYGYY
-704 RPTGDPKDPSQL
+704 TPTGDPKDPTQL

-721 ITTWFDI
+721 ITTWFDV

-745 PLPKEYLVMVK
+745 PIPTKYLVMVAD
-756 NRVSYTLT
+756 RVPYTLT

-772 TPQTTISTEQRKY
+772 TSQTTISTEQRKY
-785 AASLADIASST
+785 DASLADIASST

-820 PVTADTKMPPTNTT
+820 PVTAETKMPATNTT
-834 LYAKWTPAP
+834 LYAKWTPAS

-862 AGDRA
+862 AGDCA

-918 DLAGGSGAVTDD
+918 DLAGGSGSVTDD
-930 TLYAEGSN
+930 TLYAEGSD
-938 THVKDASGVTPPSGS
+938 THAKDASGVTPPSGS
-953 GGFVCWK
+953 AGFVCWM

-968 PGDVVKIGSGDT
+968 PGDVVKIGSGDI

-1079 AKTAKGDSN
+1079 TKTAKGDSN
-1088 HLPNTGD
+1088 HLPDTGN
-1095 HNVLLASASIAATGF
+1095 HNVLLASVSIAATGF

-1125 ARM
+1125 TRM

>member
-1 MRKRKICEAVLS
+1 MRKRKIREAVLS

-44 QPEDASSAQKTDS
+44 QPEDASSAQETDS
-57 TEKASS
+57 TEKVLS

-70 KQASQGSAAAEAN
+70 KQASQGSATAETNTETNAA
-83 AEANDVKKDSTKDD
+83 KKDSTKDD
-97 GVVSEDSSK
+97 GVVPEDSSK
-106 ANTLSPTA
+106 VDTLSPTA

-120 KQTLAQATWSATTSD
+120 KQTLAQATWSATASD

-162 EKTVLAYDITIYD
+162 EKIVLAYDITIYD

-218 TKANTNS
+218 TTANTNS

-322 DLYASFDAT
+322 DLYASFDVT

-420 SIVAT
+420 SVVAT
-425 EYVDHGSVTTEPT
+425 EYVDRGSVTTEPT

-485 YWIQKATDPYNAAD
+485 YWIQKATDPYNAAN

-508 VRKYTAA
+508 VKKYTAA

-524 SDIASG
+524 SEIADDITSVK
-530 ITTINSRFQN
+530 SQFKN
-540 HLKLNSTRSDSSAV
+540 HLKFNGERSDSSV
-554 VAADGTTVFNVYLDR
+554 IVAADGSTIFNVYLDR
-569 DVMRANFYNSQADFN
+569 ELMRVNFYNSKSDYDSDVN
-584 NEPDKTSV
+584 KTGV
-592 ENYSGNAAHTYLGLY
+592 EEYSGNAAHTFLGLY
-607 NSKYTAPDPG
+607 EAEFEPVDPG
-617 EGYRWNDNHVWYSL
+617 EGYRWLDGIVWYAV
-631 NPSEFYSDYETSNRL
+631 NPHKFSSNRISSNRI
-646 NYFRYKVT
+646 NYWRYSVELSK
-654 LGNKYAV
+654 KYAV
-661 FFENADGDG
+661 FSENANGSG
-670 YTTESPS
+670 YTSDFPS
-677 WFSGPSGGRFNF
+677 WLLADGRFNF
-689 WDEPGKYYHV
+689 WDTPGKYYYV
-699 KYGYY
+699 RYGYY
-704 RPTGDPKDPSQL
+704 TPTGDPKDPTQL

-721 ITTWFDI
+721 ITTWFDV
-728 SKKEGPAVYGDG
+728 SKKEGPAIYGDG
-740 KITFN
+740 QITFS
-745 PLPKEYLVMVK
+745 PIPTKYLVMVAD
-756 NRVSYTLT
+756 RVSYTLT

-772 TPQTTISTEQRKY
+772 TSQTTISTEQRKY
-785 AASLADIASST
+785 DASLADIASST
-796 PTRPSGLPSYY
+796 PTRPTGLPSYY

-820 PVTADTKMPPTNTT
+820 PVTADAKMPATNTT

-912 THRVIY
+912 AHRVIY
-918 DLAGGSGAVTDD
+918 DLAGGSGSVTDD
-930 TLYAEGSN
+930 TLYAEGSS
-938 THVKDASGVTPPSGS
+938 THAKDASGVTPPFGS

-960 DANGVRYY
+960 DVNGVRYY

-1065 QWERIPST
+1065 QWESIPSA
-1073 EPNEPA
+1073 ESNEPA

-1088 HLPNTGD
+1088 HLPDTGD
-1095 HNVLLASASIAATGF
+1095 HNVLLASVSIAATGF

>member
-1 MRKRKICEAVLS
+1 MRKRKIRETVLS

-44 QPEDASSAQKTDS
+44 QPEDASSAQETDS
-57 TEKASS
+57 TEKVLS

-70 KQASQGSAAAEAN
+70 KQASQGSATAETN
-83 AEANDVKKDSTKDD
+83 AETNAAKKDGTKDD
-97 GVVSEDSSK
+97 GVVPEDSSK
-106 ANTLSPTA
+106 VDTLSPTA

-120 KQTLAQATWSATTSD
+120 KQTLAQATWSATASD
-135 GTSVTVSGNLPQ
+135 GTSVTVSGSLPQ

-162 EKTVLAYDITIYD
+162 EKIVLAYDITIYD

-218 TKANTNS
+218 TTANTNS

-394 TVNGNDVYLWP
+394 TVNGNDVYLLP
-405 VLREG
+405 VLREE
-410 HSITFDSAGG
+410 HSITFNSVGG
-420 SIVAT
+420 SVVAT
-425 EYVDHGSVTTEPT
+425 EYADRGSVTTEPT

-485 YWIQKATDPYNAAD
+485 YWIQKATDPYNAAN

-508 VRKYTAA
+508 VKKYTAA

-524 SDIASG
+524 SEIADDITSVK
-530 ITTINSRFQN
+530 SQFKN
-540 HLKLNSTRSDSSAV
+540 HLKFNGERSDSSV
-554 VAADGTTVFNVYLDR
+554 IVAADGSTIFNVYLDR
-569 DVMRANFYNSQADFN
+569 ELMRVNFYNSRSDYDSDVN
-584 NEPDKTSV
+584 KTGV
-592 ENYSGNAAHTYLGLY
+592 EEYSGNAAHTFLGLY
-607 NSKYTAPDPG
+607 EAEFEPVDPG
-617 EGYRWNDNHVWYSL
+617 EGYRWLDGIVWYAV
-631 NPSEFYSDYETSNRL
+631 NPHKFSSNRISSNRI
-646 NYFRYKVT
+646 NYWRYSVELSK
-654 LGNKYAV
+654 KYAV
-661 FFENADGDG
+661 FSENANGSG
-670 YTTESPS
+670 YTSDFPS
-677 WFSGPSGGRFNF
+677 WLLADGRFNF
-689 WDEPGKYYHV
+689 WDTPGKYYYV
-699 KYGYY
+699 RYGYY
-704 RPTGDPKDPSQL
+704 TPTGDPKDPTQL

-721 ITTWFDI
+721 ITTWFDV
-728 SKKEGPAVYGDG
+728 SKKEGPAIYGDG
-740 KITFN
+740 QITFS
-745 PLPKEYLVMVK
+745 PIPTKYLVMVAD
-756 NRVSYTLT
+756 RVSYTLT

-772 TPQTTISTEQRKY
+772 TSQTTISTEQRKY
-785 AASLADIASST
+785 DASLADIASST

-820 PVTADTKMPPTNTT
+820 PVTAETKMPATNTT
-834 LYAKWTPAP
+834 LYAKWTPAS

-862 AGDRA
+862 AGDCA

-889 TYTFDSPVTEDITL
+889 TCTFDSPVTEDITL

-918 DLAGGSGAVTDD
+918 DLAGGSGSVTDD
-930 TLYAEGSN
+930 TLYAEGSD
-938 THVKDASGVTPPSGS
+938 THAKDASGVTPPSGS
-953 GGFVCWK
+953 AGFVCWM

-968 PGDVVKIGSGDT
+968 PGDVVKIGSGDI

-1079 AKTAKGDSN
+1079 TKTAKGDSN
-1088 HLPNTGD
+1088 HLPDTGN
-1095 HNVLLASASIAATGF
+1095 HNVLLASVSIAATGF

-1125 ARM
+1125 TRM

>member
-44 QPEDASSAQKTDS
+44 QPEDASSVQETNS

-63 EEAQVED
+63 EETRVED
-70 KQASQGSAAAEAN
+70 KQASQGSAAAETN
-83 AEANDVKKDSTKDD
+83 AEANDAKKDGTKDD

-106 ANTLSPTA
+106 ANTLLPTA
-114 SNNSNE
+114 SNNSEE
-120 KQTLAQATWSATTSD
+120 KQTLAQATWSETTSD

-218 TKANTNS
+218 TKTNTNS
-225 VSFQATGFS
+225 VSFQAAGFS

-355 GTAIRGENVLPL
+355 GTAIRGESVLPL

-425 EYVDHGSVTTEPT
+425 EYVDRGSVTTEPT

-485 YWIQKATDPYNAAD
+485 YWIQKATDPHNAAN

-508 VRKYTAA
+508 VKKYTAA

-524 SDIASG
+524 SEIAGDITSVK
-530 ITTINSRFQN
+530 SQFKN
-540 HLKLNSTRSDSSAV
+540 HLKLNGERSDSSV
-554 VAADGTTVFNVYLDR
+554 IVAADGSTVFNVYLDR
-569 DVMRANFYNSQADFN
+569 ELMRVNFYNSKSDYDSDVN
-584 NEPDKTSV
+584 KTGV
-592 ENYSGNAAHTYLGLY
+592 EEYSGNAAHTFLGLY
-607 NSKYTAPDPG
+607 DAEFEPVDPG
-617 EGYRWNDNHVWYSL
+617 EGYRWLDGIVWYAV
-631 NPSEFYSDYETSNRL
+631 NPHKFSSNRISSNRI
-646 NYFRYKVT
+646 NYWRYSVK
-654 LGNKYAV
+654 LSKKYAV
-661 FFENADGDG
+661 FSENANGSG
-670 YTTESPS
+670 YTSDFSS
-677 WFSGPSGGRFNF
+677 WLLADGRFNF
-689 WDEPGKYYHV
+689 WDTPGKYYYV
-699 KYGYY
+699 RYGYY
-704 RPTGDPKDPSQL
+704 TPTGDPKDPTQL

-721 ITTWFDI
+721 ITTWFDV

-745 PLPKEYLVMVK
+745 PIPTKYLVMVAD
-756 NRVSYTLT
+756 RVPYTLT

-772 TPQTTISTEQRKY
+772 TSQTTISTEQRKY
-785 AASLADIASST
+785 DASLA
-796 PTRPSGLPSYY
+796 
-807 QFAGWY
+807 
-813 RNADLTL
+813 
-820 PVTADTKMPPTNTT
+820 
-834 LYAKWTPAP
+834 
-843 VKVTYVYNNG
+843 
-853 DANKTVSIK
+853 
-862 AGDRA
+862 
-867 EEPTGITRDGYVL
+867 
-880 AAWLREDGR
+880 
-889 TYTFDSPVTEDITL
+889 
-903 TAKWVPVSG
+903 
-912 THRVIY
+912 
-918 DLAGGSGAVTDD
+918 
-930 TLYAEGSN
+930 
-938 THVKDASGVTPPSGS
+938 
-953 GGFVCWK
+953 
-960 DANGVRYY
+960 
-968 PGDVVKIGSGDT
+968 
-980 TLTAVWANSNAVRIA
+980 
-995 YDLNYDGA
+995 
-1003 PAPTF
+1003 
-1008 SEYAPSNSKFTIDR
+1008 
-1022 PDPTRSG
+1022 
-1029 YRFLGWST
+1029 
-1037 SKTGGN
+1037 
-1043 LLHQGDVVVADTI
+1043 
-1056 EAEGNVLYA
+1056 
-1065 QWERIPST
+1065 
-1073 EPNEPA
+1073 
-1079 AKTAKGDSN
+1079 
-1088 HLPNTGD
+1088 
-1095 HNVLLASASIAATGF
+1095 
-1110 LLLFS
+1110 
-1115 SALHRRRETR
+1115 
-1125 ARM
+1125 

>member
-39 QESAS
+39 QESATK
-44 QPEDASSAQKTDS
+44 PEDASSDQETNS

-63 EEAQVED
+63 EEARVED
-70 KQASQGSAAAEAN
+70 KQASQGSSATEAN
-83 AEANDVKKDSTKDD
+83 AEANDAKKDSTKDD
-97 GVVSEDSSK
+97 GVVPEDSSK

-120 KQTLAQATWSATTSD
+120 KQTLAQATWSATASD
-135 GTSVTVSGNLPQ
+135 GTSVTVSGSLPQ

-162 EKTVLAYDITIYD
+162 EKPVLAYDITIYD

-193 SPRMPSGSV
+193 SSRMPSGSV
-202 SVWHVPDGSS
+202 SVWHVPDGYS

-218 TKANTNS
+218 TTANTNS

-256 SGTDTVVSEQKLSD
+256 SGTDAVVSEQKLSD

-420 SIVAT
+420 SVVAT
-425 EYVDHGSVTTEPT
+425 EYVDRGSVTTEPT

-473 WTPNANTSYQVN
+473 WTPSANTSYQVN
-485 YWIQKATDPYNAAD
+485 YWIQKATDPYNAAN

-508 VRKYTAA
+508 VKKYTAA

-524 SDIASG
+524 SEIADDITSVK
-530 ITTINSRFQN
+530 SQFKN
-540 HLKLNSTRSDSSAV
+540 HLKLNGERSDSSV
-554 VAADGTTVFNVYLDR
+554 IVAADGSTVFNVYLDR
-569 DVMRANFYNSQADFN
+569 ELMRVNFYNSKSDYDN
-584 NEPDKTSV
+584 DVNKTGV
-592 ENYSGNAAHTYLGLY
+592 EEYSGNAAHTFLGLY
-607 NSKYTAPDPG
+607 EAEFEPVDPG
-617 EGYRWNDNHVWYSL
+617 EGYRWLDGIVWYAV
-631 NPSEFYSDYETSNRL
+631 NPHKFSSNRISSNRI
-646 NYFRYKVT
+646 NYWRYSVELSK
-654 LGNKYAV
+654 KYAV
-661 FFENADGDG
+661 FSENANGSG
-670 YTTESPS
+670 YTSDFPS
-677 WFSGPSGGRFNF
+677 WLLADGRFNF
-689 WDEPGKYYHV
+689 WDTPGKYYYV
-699 KYGYY
+699 RYGYY
-704 RPTGDPKDPSQL
+704 TPTGDPKDPTQL

-721 ITTWFDI
+721 ITTWFDV
-728 SKKEGPAVYGDG
+728 SKKEGPAIYGDG
-740 KITFN
+740 QITFS
-745 PLPKEYLVMVK
+745 PIPTKYLVMVAD
-756 NRVSYTLT
+756 RVSYTLT

-772 TPQTTISTEQRKY
+772 TSQTTISTEQRKY
-785 AASLADIASST
+785 DASLADIASST
-796 PTRPSGLPSYY
+796 PTRPTGLPSYY

-820 PVTADTKMPPTNTT
+820 PVTADTKMPATNTT

-889 TYTFDSPVTEDITL
+889 TYVFDSPVTEDITL

-918 DLAGGSGAVTDD
+918 DLAGGSGSVTDD
-930 TLYAEGSN
+930 TLYAEGSD
-938 THVKDASGVTPPSGS
+938 THAKDASGVTPPSGS
-953 GGFVCWK
+953 AGFVCWM

-968 PGDVVKIGSGDT
+968 PGDVVKIGSGDI

-1079 AKTAKGDSN
+1079 TKTAKGDSN
-1088 HLPNTGD
+1088 HLPDTGN
-1095 HNVLLASASIAATGF
+1095 HNVLLASVSIAATGF

-1125 ARM
+1125 TRM

>member
-44 QPEDASSAQKTDS
+44 QPEDASSVQETNS

-70 KQASQGSAAAEAN
+70 KQASQGSAAAETN
-83 AEANDVKKDSTKDD
+83 AEANDAKKDSTKDD
-97 GVVSEDSSK
+97 GVVPEDSSK
-106 ANTLSPTA
+106 ANTLLPTA
-114 SNNSNE
+114 SNNSEE

-193 SPRMPSGSV
+193 SSRMPSGSV
-202 SVWHVPDGSS
+202 SVWHVSDGSS

-218 TKANTNS
+218 TTANTNS

-247 TYRFHVKDA
+247 TYRFHVKGA
-256 SGTDTVVSEQKLSD
+256 SGTDAVVSEQKLSD

-344 ASVLDSQVYAD
+344 ASVLDSQVYED

-420 SIVAT
+420 SVVAT
-425 EYVDHGSVTTEPT
+425 EYVDRGSVTTEPT

-485 YWIQKATDPYNAAD
+485 YWIQKATDPYNAAN

-508 VRKYTAA
+508 VKKYTAA

-524 SDIASG
+524 SEIADDITSVK
-530 ITTINSRFQN
+530 SQFKN
-540 HLKLNSTRSDSSAV
+540 HLKFNGERSDSSV
-554 VAADGTTVFNVYLDR
+554 IVAADGSTIFNVYLDR
-569 DVMRANFYNSQADFN
+569 ELMRVNFYNSKSDYDSDVN
-584 NEPDKTSV
+584 KTGV
-592 ENYSGNAAHTYLGLY
+592 EEYSGNAAHTFLGLY
-607 NSKYTAPDPG
+607 EAEFEPVDPG
-617 EGYRWNDNHVWYSL
+617 EGYRWLDGIVWYAV
-631 NPSEFYSDYETSNRL
+631 NPHKFSSNRISSNRI
-646 NYFRYKVT
+646 NYWRYPVK
-654 LGNKYAV
+654 LSKKYAV
-661 FFENADGDG
+661 FSENANGSG
-670 YTTESPS
+670 YTSDFSS
-677 WFSGPSGGRFNF
+677 WLLADGRFNF
-689 WDEPGKYYHV
+689 WDTPGKYYYV
-699 KYGYY
+699 RYGYY
-704 RPTGDPKDPSQL
+704 TPTGDPKDPTQL

-721 ITTWFDI
+721 ITTWFDV
-728 SKKEGPAVYGDG
+728 SKKEGPAIYGDG
-740 KITFN
+740 QITFS
-745 PLPKEYLVMVK
+745 PIPTKYLVMVAD
-756 NRVSYTLT
+756 RVSYTLT

-772 TPQTTISTEQRKY
+772 TSQTTISTEQRKY
-785 AASLADIASST
+785 DASLADIASST
-796 PTRPSGLPSYY
+796 PTRPTGLPSYY

-820 PVTADTKMPPTNTT
+820 PVTADTKMPATNTT

-862 AGDRA
+862 AGDCA

-912 THRVIY
+912 AHRVIY
-918 DLAGGSGAVTDD
+918 DLAGGSGSVTDD
-930 TLYAEGSN
+930 TLYAEGSD
-938 THVKDASGVTPPSGS
+938 THAKDASGVTPPSGS

-960 DANGVRYY
+960 DVNGVRYY

-1003 PAPTF
+1003 SAPTF

-1079 AKTAKGDSN
+1079 TKTAKGDSN
-1088 HLPNTGD
+1088 HLPDTGN
-1095 HNVLLASASIAATGF
+1095 HNVLLASVSIAATGF

-1115 SALHRRRETR
+1115 SALHRRREIRTR
-1125 ARM
+1125 M

>member
-1 MRKRKICEAVLS
+1 MRKRKIREAVLS

-44 QPEDASSAQKTDS
+44 QPEDASSAQETDS
-57 TEKASS
+57 TEKVLS
-63 EEAQVED
+63 EEARVED
-70 KQASQGSAAAEAN
+70 KQVSQGSAAAEIN
-83 AEANDVKKDSTKDD
+83 AAKKDGTKDD
-97 GVVSEDSSK
+97 GVVPEDSSK
-106 ANTLSPTA
+106 ADTLSPTA

-120 KQTLAQATWSATTSD
+120 KQILAQATWSATASD

-162 EKTVLAYDITIYD
+162 EKIVLAYDITIYD

-218 TKANTNS
+218 TTANTNS

-256 SGTDTVVSEQKLSD
+256 SGTDAVVSEQKLSD

-344 ASVLDSQVYAD
+344 ASVLDSQVYED

-410 HSITFDSAGG
+410 HSITFDSVGG
-420 SIVAT
+420 SVVAT
-425 EYVDHGSVTTEPT
+425 EYVDRGSVTTEPT

-485 YWIQKATDPYNAAD
+485 YWIQKATDPYNAAN

-508 VRKYTAA
+508 VKKYTAA

-524 SDIASG
+524 SEIADDITSVK
-530 ITTINSRFQN
+530 SQFKN
-540 HLKLNSTRSDSSAV
+540 HLKFNGERSDSSV
-554 VAADGTTVFNVYLDR
+554 IVAADGSTIFNVYLDR
-569 DVMRANFYNSQADFN
+569 ELMRVNFYNSKSDYDSDVN
-584 NEPDKTSV
+584 KTGV
-592 ENYSGNAAHTYLGLY
+592 EEYSGNAAHTFLGLY
-607 NSKYTAPDPG
+607 EAEFEPVDPG
-617 EGYRWNDNHVWYSL
+617 EGYRWLDGIVWYAV
-631 NPSEFYSDYETSNRL
+631 NPHKFSSNRISSNRI
-646 NYFRYKVT
+646 NYWRYSVELSK
-654 LGNKYAV
+654 KYAV
-661 FFENADGDG
+661 FSENANGSG
-670 YTTESPS
+670 YTSDFPS
-677 WFSGPSGGRFNF
+677 WLLADGRFNF
-689 WDEPGKYYHV
+689 WDTPGKYYYV
-699 KYGYY
+699 RYGYY
-704 RPTGDPKDPSQL
+704 TPTGDPKDPTQL

-721 ITTWFDI
+721 ITTWFDV
-728 SKKEGPAVYGDG
+728 SKKEGPAIYGDG
-740 KITFN
+740 QITFS
-745 PLPKEYLVMVK
+745 PIPTKYLVMVAD
-756 NRVSYTLT
+756 RVSYTLT

-772 TPQTTISTEQRKY
+772 TSQTTISTEQRKY
-785 AASLADIASST
+785 DASLADIASST
-796 PTRPSGLPSYY
+796 PTRPTGLPSYY

-820 PVTADTKMPPTNTT
+820 PVTADTKMPATNTT

-862 AGDRA
+862 AGDCA

-918 DLAGGSGAVTDD
+918 DLAGGSGSVTDD
-930 TLYAEGSN
+930 TLYAEGSD
-938 THVKDASGVTPPSGS
+938 THAKDASGVTPPSGS

-960 DANGVRYY
+960 DVNGVRYY
-968 PGDVVKIGSGDT
+968 PGDVVKIGSGDI

-1088 HLPNTGD
+1088 HLPDTGN
-1095 HNVLLASASIAATGF
+1095 HNVLLASVSIAATGF

>member
-39 QESAS
+39 QESAT
-44 QPEDASSAQKTDS
+44 QPEDASSDQETNS

-70 KQASQGSAAAEAN
+70 KQASQGSAAVETN
-83 AEANDVKKDSTKDD
+83 AEANDAKKDSTKDD
-97 GVVSEDSSK
+97 GVVPEDSSK

-120 KQTLAQATWSATTSD
+120 KQTLAQATWSATASD
-135 GTSVTVSGNLPQ
+135 GTSVTVSGSLPQ

-175 ANGTKW
+175 ANGTQW

-193 SPRMPSGSV
+193 SSRMPSGSV

-218 TKANTNS
+218 TTANTNS

-355 GTAIRGENVLPL
+355 GTAIRGESVLPL

-425 EYVDHGSVTTEPT
+425 EYVDRGSVTTEPT

-485 YWIQKATDPYNAAD
+485 YWIQKATDPYNAAN

-508 VRKYTAA
+508 VKKYTAA

-524 SDIASG
+524 SEIAGDITSVK
-530 ITTINSRFQN
+530 SQFQN
-540 HLKLNSTRSDSSAV
+540 HLKLNGERSDSSV
-554 VAADGTTVFNVYLDR
+554 IVAADGSTVFNVYLDR
-569 DVMRANFYNSQADFN
+569 ELMRVNFYNSKSDYDSDVN
-584 NEPDKTSV
+584 KTGV
-592 ENYSGNAAHTYLGLY
+592 EEYSGNAAHTFLGLY
-607 NSKYTAPDPG
+607 EAEFEPVDPG
-617 EGYRWNDNHVWYSL
+617 EGYRWLDGIVWYAV
-631 NPSEFYSDYETSNRL
+631 NPHKFSSNRISSNRI
-646 NYFRYKVT
+646 NYWRYPVK
-654 LGNKYAV
+654 LSKKYAV
-661 FFENADGDG
+661 FSENADGSG
-670 YTTESPS
+670 YTSDFSS
-677 WFSGPSGGRFNF
+677 WLLADGRFNF
-689 WDEPGKYYHV
+689 WDTPGKYYYV
-699 KYGYY
+699 RYGYY
-704 RPTGDPKDPSQL
+704 TPTGDPKDPTQL

-721 ITTWFDI
+721 ITTWFDV

-745 PLPKEYLVMVK
+745 PIPTKYLVMVAD
-756 NRVSYTLT
+756 RVPYTLT

-820 PVTADTKMPPTNTT
+820 PVTADTKMPATNTT

-918 DLAGGSGAVTDD
+918 DLAGGSGSVTDD

-938 THVKDASGVTPPSGS
+938 THVKDASGVTPPFGS

-1022 PDPTRSG
+1022 PDPIG
-1029 YRFLGWST
+1029 GADIFL
-1037 SKTGGN
+1037 
-1043 LLHQGDVVVADTI
+1043 
-1056 EAEGNVLYA
+1056 
-1065 QWERIPST
+1065 
-1073 EPNEPA
+1073 
-1079 AKTAKGDSN
+1079 
-1088 HLPNTGD
+1088 D
-1095 HNVLLASASIAATGF
+1095 H
-1110 LLLFS
+1110 
-1115 SALHRRRETR
+1115 
-1125 ARM
+1125 

>member
-39 QESAS
+39 QESAT
-44 QPEDASSAQKTDS
+44 QPEDASSDQETNS

-70 KQASQGSAAAEAN
+70 KQASQGSADAEAN
-83 AEANDVKKDSTKDD
+83 AETNDTKQDSTKDD

-106 ANTLSPTA
+106 ADTLSPTA
-114 SNNSNE
+114 SNNSDE
-120 KQTLAQATWSATTSD
+120 KQTLAQATWSATASD
-135 GTSVTVSGNLPQ
+135 GTSVTVSGSLPQ

-193 SPRMPSGSV
+193 SSRMPSGSV
-202 SVWHVPDGSS
+202 SVWHVPDGYS
-212 AEKVVD
+212 AEKAVD
-218 TKANTNS
+218 TTANTNS

-256 SGTDTVVSEQKLSD
+256 SGTDAVVSEQKLSD

-425 EYVDHGSVTTEPT
+425 EYVDRGSVTTEPT

-446 FAGWKTEDGSSFTFG
+446 FAGWKTEDGSNFTFG

-485 YWIQKATDPYNAAD
+485 YWIQKATDPYNAAN

-508 VRKYTAA
+508 VKKYTAA

-524 SDIASG
+524 SEIAGDITSVK
-530 ITTINSRFQN
+530 SQFKN
-540 HLKLNSTRSDSSAV
+540 HLKLNGERSDSSV
-554 VAADGTTVFNVYLDR
+554 IVAADGSTVFNVYLDR
-569 DVMRANFYNSQADFN
+569 ELMRVNFYNSKSDYDSDVN
-584 NEPDKTSV
+584 KTGV
-592 ENYSGNAAHTYLGLY
+592 EEYSGNAAHTFLGLY
-607 NSKYTAPDPG
+607 DAEFEPVDPG
-617 EGYRWNDNHVWYSL
+617 EGYRWLDGIVWYAV
-631 NPSEFYSDYETSNRL
+631 NPHKFSSNRISSNRI
-646 NYFRYKVT
+646 NYWRYSVK
-654 LGNKYAV
+654 LSKKYAV
-661 FFENADGDG
+661 FSENANGSG
-670 YTTESPS
+670 YTSDFSS
-677 WFSGPSGGRFNF
+677 WLLADGRFNF
-689 WDEPGKYYHV
+689 WDTPGKYYYV
-699 KYGYY
+699 RYGYY
-704 RPTGDPKDPSQL
+704 TPTGDPKDPTQL

-721 ITTWFDI
+721 ITTWFDV

-745 PLPKEYLVMVK
+745 SIPTKYLVMVAD
-756 NRVSYTLT
+756 RVPYTLT

-772 TPQTTISTEQRKY
+772 TSQTTISTEQRKY
-785 AASLADIASST
+785 DASLADIASST

-820 PVTADTKMPPTNTT
+820 PVTADTKMPATNTT

-903 TAKWVPVSG
+903 TAKWVVPVSG

-918 DLAGGSGAVTDD
+918 DLAGGSGSVTDD

-938 THVKDASGVTPPSGS
+938 THAKDASGVTPPSGS

-1095 HNVLLASASIAATGF
+1095 HNVLLASVSIAATGF

>member
-39 QESAS
+39 QESATK
-44 QPEDASSAQKTDS
+44 PEDASSDQETNS
-57 TEKASS
+57 TEKALS
-63 EEAQVED
+63 EEARVED
-70 KQASQGSAAAEAN
+70 KQASQGSSATEAN
-83 AEANDVKKDSTKDD
+83 AEANDAKKDSTKDD
-97 GVVSEDSSK
+97 GVVPEDSSK

-120 KQTLAQATWSATTSD
+120 KQTLAQATWSATASD
-135 GTSVTVSGNLPQ
+135 GTSVTVSGSLPQ

-193 SPRMPSGSV
+193 SSRMPSGSV
-202 SVWHVPDGSS
+202 SVWHVPDGYS

-218 TKANTNS
+218 TTANTNS

-256 SGTDTVVSEQKLSD
+256 SGTDAVVSEQKLSD

-425 EYVDHGSVTTEPT
+425 EYVDRGSVTTEPT

-508 VRKYTAA
+508 VKKYTAA

-524 SDIASG
+524 SEIAGDITSVK
-530 ITTINSRFQN
+530 SQFQN
-540 HLKLNSTRSDSSAV
+540 HLKLNGERSDSSV
-554 VAADGTTVFNVYLDR
+554 IVAADGSTVFNVYLDR
-569 DVMRANFYNSQADFN
+569 ELMRVNFYNSKSDYDSDVN
-584 NEPDKTSV
+584 KTGV
-592 ENYSGNAAHTYLGLY
+592 EEYSGNAAHTFLGLY
-607 NSKYTAPDPG
+607 DAEFEPVDPG
-617 EGYRWNDNHVWYSL
+617 EGYRWLDGIVWYAV
-631 NPSEFYSDYETSNRL
+631 NPHKFSSNRISSNRI
-646 NYFRYKVT
+646 NYWRYPVK
-654 LGNKYAV
+654 LSKKYAV
-661 FFENADGDG
+661 FSENADGSG
-670 YTTESPS
+670 YTSDFSS
-677 WFSGPSGGRFNF
+677 WLLADGRFNF
-689 WDEPGKYYHV
+689 WDTPGKYYYV
-699 KYGYY
+699 RYGYY
-704 RPTGDPKDPSQL
+704 TPTGDPKDPTQL

-721 ITTWFDI
+721 ITTWFDV

-740 KITFN
+740 KITFD
-745 PLPKEYLVMVK
+745 PIPTKYLVMVAD
-756 NRVSYTLT
+756 RVPYTLT

-772 TPQTTISTEQRKY
+772 TSQTTISTEQRKY
-785 AASLADIASST
+785 DASLADIASST
-796 PTRPSGLPSYY
+796 PIRPSGLPSYY

-820 PVTADTKMPPTNTT
+820 PVTAETKMPATNTT
-834 LYAKWTPAP
+834 LYAKWTPAS

-862 AGDRA
+862 AGDCA

-918 DLAGGSGAVTDD
+918 DLAGGSGSVTDD
-930 TLYAEGSN
+930 TLYAEGSD
-938 THVKDASGVTPPSGS
+938 THAKDASGVTPPSGS

-960 DANGVRYY
+960 DVNGVRYY

-1065 QWERIPST
+1065 QWECIPST

-1079 AKTAKGDSN
+1079 TKTAKGDSN
-1088 HLPNTGD
+1088 HLPDTGD
-1095 HNVLLASASIAATGF
+1095 HNVLLASVSIAATGF

-1115 SALHRRRETR
+1115 LALHRRRETR

>member
-1 MRKRKICEAVLS
+1 ML
-13 ALLAFLLACPTPVL
+13 
-27 AQVALGVSGTQA
+27 
-39 QESAS
+39 
-44 QPEDASSAQKTDS
+44 
-57 TEKASS
+57 S
-63 EEAQVED
+63 EEARVED
-70 KQASQGSAAAEAN
+70 KQVSQGSAAAETN
-83 AEANDVKKDSTKDD
+83 AEINAAKKDGTKDD
-97 GVVSEDSSK
+97 GVVPEDSSK
-106 ANTLSPTA
+106 ADTLSPTA

-120 KQTLAQATWSATTSD
+120 KQILAQATWSATASD

-162 EKTVLAYDITIYD
+162 EKIVLAYDITIYD

-218 TKANTNS
+218 TTANTNS

-256 SGTDTVVSEQKLSD
+256 SGTDAVVSEQKLSD

-344 ASVLDSQVYAD
+344 ASVLDSQVYED

-410 HSITFDSAGG
+410 HSITFDSVGG
-420 SIVAT
+420 SVVAT
-425 EYVDHGSVTTEPT
+425 EYVDRGSVTTEPT

-485 YWIQKATDPYNAAD
+485 YWIQKATDPYNAAN

-508 VRKYTAA
+508 VKKYTAA

-524 SDIASG
+524 SEIADDITSVK
-530 ITTINSRFQN
+530 SQFKN
-540 HLKLNSTRSDSSAV
+540 HLKFNGERSDSSV
-554 VAADGTTVFNVYLDR
+554 IVAADGSTIFNVYLDR
-569 DVMRANFYNSQADFN
+569 ELMRVNFYNSKSDYDSDVN
-584 NEPDKTSV
+584 KTGV
-592 ENYSGNAAHTYLGLY
+592 EEYSGNAAHTFLGLY
-607 NSKYTAPDPG
+607 EAEFEPVDPG
-617 EGYRWNDNHVWYSL
+617 EGYRWLDGIVWYAV
-631 NPSEFYSDYETSNRL
+631 NPHKFSSNRISSNRI
-646 NYFRYKVT
+646 NYWRYSVELSK
-654 LGNKYAV
+654 KYAV
-661 FFENADGDG
+661 FSENANGSG
-670 YTTESPS
+670 YTSDFPS
-677 WFSGPSGGRFNF
+677 WLLADGRFNF
-689 WDEPGKYYHV
+689 WDTPGKYYYV
-699 KYGYY
+699 RYGYY
-704 RPTGDPKDPSQL
+704 TPTGDPKDPTQL

-721 ITTWFDI
+721 ITTWFDV
-728 SKKEGPAVYGDG
+728 SKKEGPAIYGDG
-740 KITFN
+740 QITFS
-745 PLPKEYLVMVK
+745 PIPTKYLVMVAD
-756 NRVSYTLT
+756 RVSYTLT

-772 TPQTTISTEQRKY
+772 TSQTTISTEQRKY
-785 AASLADIASST
+785 DASLADIASST
-796 PTRPSGLPSYY
+796 PTRPTGLPSYY

-820 PVTADTKMPPTNTT
+820 PVTAETKMPATNTT
-834 LYAKWTPAP
+834 LYAKWTPAS

-862 AGDRA
+862 AGDCA

-918 DLAGGSGAVTDD
+918 DLAGGSGSVTDD
-930 TLYAEGSN
+930 TLYAEGSD
-938 THVKDASGVTPPSGS
+938 THAKDASGVTPPSGS

-960 DANGVRYY
+960 DVNGVRYY
-968 PGDVVKIGSGDT
+968 PGDVVKIGSGDI

-1088 HLPNTGD
+1088 HLPDTGN
-1095 HNVLLASASIAATGF
+1095 HNVLLASVSIAATGF

>member
-39 QESAS
+39 QENAS
-44 QPEDASSAQKTDS
+44 QPEDASNAQETDS
-57 TEKASS
+57 TEKVSS
-63 EEAQVED
+63 EETQVED
-70 KQASQGSAAAEAN
+70 KQASQGCADAEAN
-83 AEANDVKKDSTKDD
+83 AETNDAKKDGTKDD
-97 GVVSEDSSK
+97 GVVPKDSSK
-106 ANTLSPTA
+106 ADTLSPTA
-114 SNNSNE
+114 SNNSDE
-120 KQTLAQATWSATTSD
+120 KQTLAQATWSATASD
-135 GTSVTVSGNLPQ
+135 GTSVTVSGSLPQ
-147 GGKVSAALASASIAG
+147 GGKVSAALASVSIAG

-193 SPRMPSGSV
+193 SSRMPSGSV

-218 TKANTNS
+218 TTANTNS

-425 EYVDHGSVTTEPT
+425 EYVDRGSVTTEPT

-446 FAGWKTEDGSSFTFG
+446 FAGWKTEDGSNFTFG

-508 VRKYTAA
+508 VKKYTAA

-524 SDIASG
+524 SEIAGDITSVK
-530 ITTINSRFQN
+530 SQFQN
-540 HLKLNSTRSDSSAV
+540 HLKLNGERSDSSV
-554 VAADGTTVFNVYLDR
+554 IVAADGSTVFNVYLDR
-569 DVMRANFYNSQADFN
+569 ELMRVNFYNSKSDYDSDVN
-584 NEPDKTSV
+584 KTGV
-592 ENYSGNAAHTYLGLY
+592 EEYSGNAAHTFLGLY
-607 NSKYTAPDPG
+607 DAEFEPVDPG
-617 EGYRWNDNHVWYSL
+617 EGYRWLDGIVWYAV
-631 NPSEFYSDYETSNRL
+631 NPHKFSSNRISSNRI
-646 NYFRYKVT
+646 NYWRYPVK
-654 LGNKYAV
+654 LSKKYAV
-661 FFENADGDG
+661 FSENADGSG
-670 YTTESPS
+670 YTSDFSS
-677 WFSGPSGGRFNF
+677 WLLADGRFNF
-689 WDEPGKYYHV
+689 WDTPGKYYYV
-699 KYGYY
+699 RYGYY
-704 RPTGDPKDPSQL
+704 TPTGDPKDPTQL

-721 ITTWFDI
+721 ITTWFDV

-740 KITFN
+740 KITFD
-745 PLPKEYLVMVK
+745 PIPTKYLVMVAD
-756 NRVSYTLT
+756 RVPYTLT

-772 TPQTTISTEQRKY
+772 TSQTTISTEQRKY
-785 AASLADIASST
+785 DASLADIASST
-796 PTRPSGLPSYY
+796 PIRPSGLPSYY

-820 PVTADTKMPPTNTT
+820 PVTAETKMPATNTT
-834 LYAKWTPAP
+834 LYAKWTPAS

-862 AGDRA
+862 AGDCA

-918 DLAGGSGAVTDD
+918 DLAGGSGSVTDD
-930 TLYAEGSN
+930 TLYAEGSD
-938 THVKDASGVTPPSGS
+938 THAKDASGVTPPSGS

-960 DANGVRYY
+960 DVNGVRYY

-1065 QWERIPST
+1065 QWECIPST

-1079 AKTAKGDSN
+1079 TKTAKGDSN
-1088 HLPNTGD
+1088 HLPDTGD
-1095 HNVLLASASIAATGF
+1095 HNVLLASVSIAATGF

-1115 SALHRRRETR
+1115 LALHRRRETR

>member
-1 MRKRKICEAVLS
+1 MRKRKIREAVLS

-44 QPEDASSAQKTDS
+44 QPEDASSAQETDS
-57 TEKASS
+57 TEKVLS

-70 KQASQGSAAAEAN
+70 KQASQGSATAETNTETNAA
-83 AEANDVKKDSTKDD
+83 KKDSTKDD
-97 GVVSEDSSK
+97 GVVPEDSSK
-106 ANTLSPTA
+106 VDTLSPTA

-120 KQTLAQATWSATTSD
+120 KQTLAQATWSATASD

-162 EKTVLAYDITIYD
+162 EKIVLVYDITIYD

-218 TKANTNS
+218 TTANTNS

-322 DLYASFDAT
+322 DLYASFDVT

-420 SIVAT
+420 SVVAT
-425 EYVDHGSVTTEPT
+425 EYVDRGSVTTEPT

-485 YWIQKATDPYNAAD
+485 YWIQKATDPYNAAN

-508 VRKYTAA
+508 VKKYTAA

-524 SDIASG
+524 SEIADDITSVK
-530 ITTINSRFQN
+530 SQFKN
-540 HLKLNSTRSDSSAV
+540 HLKFNGERSDSSV
-554 VAADGTTVFNVYLDR
+554 IVAADGSTIFNVYLDR
-569 DVMRANFYNSQADFN
+569 ELMRVNFYNSKSDYDSDVN
-584 NEPDKTSV
+584 KTGV
-592 ENYSGNAAHTYLGLY
+592 EEYSGNAAHTFLGLY
-607 NSKYTAPDPG
+607 EAEFEPVDPG
-617 EGYRWNDNHVWYSL
+617 EGYRWLDGIVWYAV
-631 NPSEFYSDYETSNRL
+631 NPHKFSSNRISSNRI
-646 NYFRYKVT
+646 NYWRYSVELSK
-654 LGNKYAV
+654 KYAV
-661 FFENADGDG
+661 FSENANGSG
-670 YTTESPS
+670 YTSDFPS
-677 WFSGPSGGRFNF
+677 WLLADGRFNF
-689 WDEPGKYYHV
+689 WDTPGKYYYV
-699 KYGYY
+699 RYGYY
-704 RPTGDPKDPSQL
+704 TPTGDPKDPTQL

-721 ITTWFDI
+721 ITTWFDV
-728 SKKEGPAVYGDG
+728 SKKEGPAIYGDG
-740 KITFN
+740 QITFS
-745 PLPKEYLVMVK
+745 PIPTKYLVMVAD
-756 NRVSYTLT
+756 RVSYTLT

-772 TPQTTISTEQRKY
+772 TSQTTISTEQRKY
-785 AASLADIASST
+785 DASLADIASST
-796 PTRPSGLPSYY
+796 PTRPTGLPSYY

-820 PVTADTKMPPTNTT
+820 PVTADAKMPATNTT

-912 THRVIY
+912 AHRVIY
-918 DLAGGSGAVTDD
+918 DLAGGSGSVTDD
-930 TLYAEGSN
+930 TLYAEGSS
-938 THVKDASGVTPPSGS
+938 THAKDASGVTPPFGS

-960 DANGVRYY
+960 DVNGVRYY

-1065 QWERIPST
+1065 QWESIPSA
-1073 EPNEPA
+1073 ESNEPA

-1088 HLPNTGD
+1088 HLPDTGD
-1095 HNVLLASASIAATGF
+1095 HNVLLASVSIAATGF

>member
-1 MRKRKICEAVLS
+1 MRKRKIREAVLS

-44 QPEDASSAQKTDS
+44 QPEDASSAQETDS
-57 TEKASS
+57 TEKVLS
-63 EEAQVED
+63 EEARVED
-70 KQASQGSAAAEAN
+70 KQVSQGSAAAETN
-83 AEANDVKKDSTKDD
+83 AETNAAKKDGTKDD

-106 ANTLSPTA
+106 ADTLSPTA

-120 KQTLAQATWSATTSD
+120 KQTLAQATWSATASD

-162 EKTVLAYDITIYD
+162 EKIVLAYDITIYD

-218 TKANTNS
+218 TTANTNS

-256 SGTDTVVSEQKLSD
+256 SGTDAVVSEQKLSD

-344 ASVLDSQVYAD
+344 ASVLDSQVYED

-410 HSITFDSAGG
+410 HNITFDSAGG
-420 SIVAT
+420 SVVAT
-425 EYVDHGSVTTEPT
+425 EYVDRGSVTTEPT

-485 YWIQKATDPYNAAD
+485 YWIQKATDPYNAAN

-508 VRKYTAA
+508 VKKYTAA

-524 SDIASG
+524 SEIADDITSVK
-530 ITTINSRFQN
+530 SQFKN
-540 HLKLNSTRSDSSAV
+540 HLKFNGERSDSSV
-554 VAADGTTVFNVYLDR
+554 IVAADGSTIFNVYLDR
-569 DVMRANFYNSQADFN
+569 ELMRVNFYNSKSDYDSDVN
-584 NEPDKTSV
+584 KTGV
-592 ENYSGNAAHTYLGLY
+592 EEYSGNAAHTFLGLY
-607 NSKYTAPDPG
+607 EAEFEPVDPG
-617 EGYRWNDNHVWYSL
+617 EGYRWLDGIVWYAV
-631 NPSEFYSDYETSNRL
+631 NPHKFSSNRISSNRI
-646 NYFRYKVT
+646 NYWRYSVELSK
-654 LGNKYAV
+654 KYAV
-661 FFENADGDG
+661 FSENANGSG
-670 YTTESPS
+670 YTSDFPS
-677 WFSGPSGGRFNF
+677 WLLADGRFNF
-689 WDEPGKYYHV
+689 WDTPGKYYYV
-699 KYGYY
+699 RYGYY
-704 RPTGDPKDPSQL
+704 TPTGDPKDPTQL

-721 ITTWFDI
+721 ITTWFDV
-728 SKKEGPAVYGDG
+728 SKKEGPAIYGDG
-740 KITFN
+740 QITFS
-745 PLPKEYLVMVK
+745 PIPTKYLVMVAD
-756 NRVSYTLT
+756 RVPYTLT

-772 TPQTTISTEQRKY
+772 TSQTTISTEQRKY
-785 AASLADIASST
+785 DASLADIASST
-796 PTRPSGLPSYY
+796 PTRPTGLPSYY

-820 PVTADTKMPPTNTT
+820 PVTADTKMPATNTT

-889 TYTFDSPVTEDITL
+889 TYVFDSPVTEDITL

-918 DLAGGSGAVTDD
+918 DLAGGSGSVTDD
-930 TLYAEGSN
+930 TLYAEGSD
-938 THVKDASGVTPPSGS
+938 THAKDASGVTPPSGS
-953 GGFVCWK
+953 AGFVCWM

-968 PGDVVKIGSGDT
+968 PGDVVKIGSGDI

-1079 AKTAKGDSN
+1079 TKTAKGDSN
-1088 HLPNTGD
+1088 HLPDTGN
-1095 HNVLLASASIAATGF
+1095 HNVLLASVSIAATGF

-1125 ARM
+1125 TRM

>member
-1 MRKRKICEAVLS
+1 MRKRKIREAVLS

-44 QPEDASSAQKTDS
+44 QPEDASSAQETDS
-57 TEKASS
+57 TEKVLS
-63 EEAQVED
+63 EEARVED
-70 KQASQGSAAAEAN
+70 KQVSQGSAAAEIN
-83 AEANDVKKDSTKDD
+83 AAKKDGTKDD
-97 GVVSEDSSK
+97 GVVPEDSSK
-106 ANTLSPTA
+106 ADTLSPTA

-120 KQTLAQATWSATTSD
+120 KQTLAQATWSATASD

-162 EKTVLAYDITIYD
+162 EKIVLAYDITIYD

-202 SVWHVPDGSS
+202 SVWHVPNGSS

-218 TKANTNS
+218 TTANTNS

-355 GTAIRGENVLPL
+355 GTAIRGENILPL

-374 IQAIG
+374 IQTIG

-420 SIVAT
+420 SVVAT
-425 EYVDHGSVTTEPT
+425 EYVDRGSVTTEPT

-485 YWIQKATDPYNAAD
+485 YWIQKATDPYNAAN

-508 VRKYTAA
+508 VKKYTAA

-524 SDIASG
+524 SEIADDITSVK
-530 ITTINSRFQN
+530 SQFKN
-540 HLKLNSTRSDSSAV
+540 HLKFNGERSDSSV
-554 VAADGTTVFNVYLDR
+554 IVAADGSTIFNVYLDR
-569 DVMRANFYNSQADFN
+569 ELMRVNFYNSKSDYDSDVN
-584 NEPDKTSV
+584 KTGV
-592 ENYSGNAAHTYLGLY
+592 EEYSGNAAHTFLGLY
-607 NSKYTAPDPG
+607 EAEFEPVDPG
-617 EGYRWNDNHVWYSL
+617 EGYRWLDGIVWYAV
-631 NPSEFYSDYETSNRL
+631 NPHKFSSNRISSNRI
-646 NYFRYKVT
+646 NYWRYPVK
-654 LGNKYAV
+654 LSKKYAV
-661 FFENADGDG
+661 FSENANGSG
-670 YTTESPS
+670 YTSDFSS
-677 WFSGPSGGRFNF
+677 WLLADGRFNF
-689 WDEPGKYYHV
+689 WDTPGKYYYV
-699 KYGYY
+699 RYGYY
-704 RPTGDPKDPSQL
+704 TPTGDPKDPTQL

-721 ITTWFDI
+721 ITTWFDV

-745 PLPKEYLVMVK
+745 PIPTKYLVMVAD
-756 NRVSYTLT
+756 RVPYTLT

-772 TPQTTISTEQRKY
+772 TSQTTISTEQRKY
-785 AASLADIASST
+785 DASLADIASST

-820 PVTADTKMPPTNTT
+820 PVTAETKMPATNTT
-834 LYAKWTPAP
+834 LYAKWTPAS

-862 AGDRA
+862 AGDCA

-918 DLAGGSGAVTDD
+918 DLAGGSGSVTDD
-930 TLYAEGSN
+930 TLYAEGSD
-938 THVKDASGVTPPSGS
+938 THAKDASGVTPPSGS
-953 GGFVCWK
+953 AGFVCWM

-968 PGDVVKIGSGDT
+968 PGDVVKIGSGDI

-1079 AKTAKGDSN
+1079 TKTAKGDSN
-1088 HLPNTGD
+1088 HLPDTGN
-1095 HNVLLASASIAATGF
+1095 HNVLLASVSIAATGF

-1125 ARM
+1125 TRM

>member
-1 MRKRKICEAVLS
+1 MRKRKIREAVLS

-44 QPEDASSAQKTDS
+44 QPEDASSAQETDS
-57 TEKASS
+57 TEKVLS
-63 EEAQVED
+63 EEARVED
-70 KQASQGSAAAEAN
+70 KQASQESAAAETN
-83 AEANDVKKDSTKDD
+83 AAKKDGTKDD
-97 GVVSEDSSK
+97 GVVPEDSSK
-106 ANTLSPTA
+106 ADTLSPTA

-120 KQTLAQATWSATTSD
+120 KQTLAQATWSATASD

-193 SPRMPSGSV
+193 SSRMPSGSV

-218 TKANTNS
+218 TTANTNS
-225 VSFQATGFS
+225 VSFRATGFS

-256 SGTDTVVSEQKLSD
+256 SGTDAVVSEQKLSD

-425 EYVDHGSVTTEPT
+425 EYVDRGSVTTEPT

-485 YWIQKATDPYNAAD
+485 YWIQKATDPYNAAN

-508 VRKYTAA
+508 VKKYTAA

-524 SDIASG
+524 SEIADDITSVK
-530 ITTINSRFQN
+530 SQFKN
-540 HLKLNSTRSDSSAV
+540 HLKFNGERSDSSV
-554 VAADGTTVFNVYLDR
+554 IVAADGSTIFNVYLDR
-569 DVMRANFYNSQADFN
+569 ELMRVNFYNSKSDYDSDVN
-584 NEPDKTSV
+584 KTGV
-592 ENYSGNAAHTYLGLY
+592 EEYSGNAAHTFLGLY
-607 NSKYTAPDPG
+607 EAEFEPVDPG
-617 EGYRWNDNHVWYSL
+617 EGYRWLDGIVWYAV
-631 NPSEFYSDYETSNRL
+631 NPHKFSSNRISSNRI
-646 NYFRYKVT
+646 NYWRYSVELSK
-654 LGNKYAV
+654 KYTV
-661 FFENADGDG
+661 FSENANGSG
-670 YTTESPS
+670 YTSDFPS
-677 WFSGPSGGRFNF
+677 WLLADGRFNF
-689 WDEPGKYYHV
+689 WDTPGKYHYV

-704 RPTGDPKDPSQL
+704 TPTGDPKDPTQL

-721 ITTWFDI
+721 ITTWFDV
-728 SKKEGPAVYGDG
+728 SKKEGPAIYGDG
-740 KITFN
+740 QITFS
-745 PLPKEYLVMVK
+745 PIPTKYLVMVAD
-756 NRVSYTLT
+756 RVSYTLT

-772 TPQTTISTEQRKY
+772 TSQTTISTEQRKY
-785 AASLADIASST
+785 DASLADIASST
-796 PTRPSGLPSYY
+796 PTRPTGLPSYY

-820 PVTADTKMPPTNTT
+820 PVTADAKMPATNTT
-834 LYAKWTPAP
+834 LYAKWTPTP

-918 DLAGGSGAVTDD
+918 DLAGGSGSVTDD
-930 TLYAEGSN
+930 TLYAEGSS
-938 THVKDASGVTPPSGS
+938 THAKDASGVTPPSGS

-960 DANGVRYY
+960 DVNGVRYY

-1065 QWERIPST
+1065 QWERIPSA
-1073 EPNEPA
+1073 ESNEPA
-1079 AKTAKGDSN
+1079 TKTAKGDSN
-1088 HLPNTGD
+1088 HLPDTGD
-1095 HNVLLASASIAATGF
+1095 HNVLLASVSIAATGF

>member
-44 QPEDASSAQKTDS
+44 QPEDASSAQETDS
-57 TEKASS
+57 TEKVLS

-70 KQASQGSAAAEAN
+70 KQASQGSATAETN
-83 AEANDVKKDSTKDD
+83 AETNAAKKDGTKDD
-97 GVVSEDSSK
+97 GVVPEDSSK
-106 ANTLSPTA
+106 VDTLSPTA

-120 KQTLAQATWSATTSD
+120 KQTLAQATWSATASD
-135 GTSVTVSGNLPQ
+135 GTSVTVSGSLPQ

-162 EKTVLAYDITIYD
+162 EKIVLAYDITIYD

-218 TKANTNS
+218 TTANTNS

-425 EYVDHGSVTTEPT
+425 EYVDRGSVTTEPT

-485 YWIQKATDPYNAAD
+485 YWIQKATDPYNAAN

-508 VRKYTAA
+508 VKKYTAA

-524 SDIASG
+524 SEIADDITSVK
-530 ITTINSRFQN
+530 SQFKN
-540 HLKLNSTRSDSSAV
+540 HLKFNGERSDSSV
-554 VAADGTTVFNVYLDR
+554 IVAADGSTIFNVYLDR
-569 DVMRANFYNSQADFN
+569 ELMRVNFYNSRSDYDSDVN
-584 NEPDKTSV
+584 KTGV
-592 ENYSGNAAHTYLGLY
+592 EEYSGNAAHTFLGLY
-607 NSKYTAPDPG
+607 EAEFEPVDPG
-617 EGYRWNDNHVWYSL
+617 EGYRWLDGIVWYAV
-631 NPSEFYSDYETSNRL
+631 NPHKFSSNRISSNRI
-646 NYFRYKVT
+646 NYWRYSVELSK
-654 LGNKYAV
+654 KYAV
-661 FFENADGDG
+661 FSENANGSG
-670 YTTESPS
+670 YTSDFPS
-677 WFSGPSGGRFNF
+677 WLLADGRFNF
-689 WDEPGKYYHV
+689 WDTPGKYYYV
-699 KYGYY
+699 RYGYY
-704 RPTGDPKDPSQL
+704 TPTGDPKDPTQL

-721 ITTWFDI
+721 ITTWFDV
-728 SKKEGPAVYGDG
+728 SKKEGPAIYGDG
-740 KITFN
+740 QITFS
-745 PLPKEYLVMVK
+745 PIPTKYLVMVAD
-756 NRVSYTLT
+756 RVSYTLT

-772 TPQTTISTEQRKY
+772 TSQTTISTEQRKY
-785 AASLADIASST
+785 DASLADIASST

-820 PVTADTKMPPTNTT
+820 PVTAETKMPATNTT
-834 LYAKWTPAP
+834 LYAKWTPAS

-862 AGDRA
+862 AGDCA

-889 TYTFDSPVTEDITL
+889 TCTFDSPVTEDITL

-918 DLAGGSGAVTDD
+918 DLAGGSGSVTDD
-930 TLYAEGSN
+930 TLYAEGSD
-938 THVKDASGVTPPSGS
+938 THAKDASGVTPPSGS
-953 GGFVCWK
+953 AGFVCWM

-968 PGDVVKIGSGDT
+968 PGDVVKIGSGDI

-1079 AKTAKGDSN
+1079 TKTAKGDSN
-1088 HLPNTGD
+1088 HLPDTGN
-1095 HNVLLASASIAATGF
+1095 HNVLLASVSIAATGF

-1125 ARM
+1125 TRM

>member
-1 MRKRKICEAVLS
+1 MRV
-13 ALLAFLLACPTPVL
+13 
-27 AQVALGVSGTQA
+27 
-39 QESAS
+39 
-44 QPEDASSAQKTDS
+44 
-57 TEKASS
+57 
-63 EEAQVED
+63 
-70 KQASQGSAAAEAN
+70 
-83 AEANDVKKDSTKDD
+83 
-97 GVVSEDSSK
+97 
-106 ANTLSPTA
+106 
-114 SNNSNE
+114 
-120 KQTLAQATWSATTSD
+120 
-135 GTSVTVSGNLPQ
+135 
-147 GGKVSAALASASIAG
+147 
-162 EKTVLAYDITIYD
+162 
-175 ANGTKW
+175 
-181 EPNGSAI
+181 
-188 AVTIS
+188 
-193 SPRMPSGSV
+193 
-202 SVWHVPDGSS
+202 
-212 AEKVVD
+212 
-218 TKANTNS
+218 
-225 VSFQATGFS
+225 
-234 VYAVTVPNTHFTQ
+234 
-247 TYRFHVKDA
+247 
-256 SGTDTVVSEQKLSD
+256 
-270 AEKLTQPA
+270 
-278 TPSGNGTFSG
+278 
-288 WTTSSGQVFN
+288 
-298 GFGKTAQ
+298 
-305 ELNGGAALD
+305 
-314 ATTEATPI
+314 
-322 DLYASFDAT
+322 
-331 GRHIVYFMSASEP
+331 
-344 ASVLDSQVYAD
+344 
-355 GTAIRGENVLPL
+355 
-367 VNTGNPE
+367 
-374 IQAIG
+374 
-379 WSRTKGATTPDASLG
+379 
-394 TVNGNDVYLWP
+394 
-405 VLREG
+405 
-410 HSITFDSAGG
+410 
-420 SIVAT
+420 
-425 EYVDHGSVTTEPT
+425 
-438 APTKTGYT
+438 
-446 FAGWKTEDGSSFTFG
+446 
-461 SELPKSI
+461 
-468 RLTAT
+468 
-473 WTPNANTSYQVN
+473 
-485 YWIQKATDPYNAAD
+485 
-499 ADKTYAFYT
+499 
-508 VRKYTAA
+508 
-515 TDSTVTTAT
+515 
-524 SDIASG
+524 
-530 ITTINSRFQN
+530 
-540 HLKLNSTRSDSSAV
+540 
-554 VAADGTTVFNVYLDR
+554 
-569 DVMRANFYNSQADFN
+569 NFYNSKSDYDSDVN
-584 NEPDKTSV
+584 KTGV
-592 ENYSGNAAHTYLGLY
+592 EEYSGNAAHTFLGLY
-607 NSKYTAPDPG
+607 EAEFEPVDPG
-617 EGYRWNDNHVWYSL
+617 EGYRWLDGIVWYAV
-631 NPSEFYSDYETSNRL
+631 NPHKFSSNRISSNRI
-646 NYFRYKVT
+646 NYWRYPVK
-654 LGNKYAV
+654 LSKKYAV
-661 FFENADGDG
+661 FSENANGSG
-670 YTTESPS
+670 YTSDFPS
-677 WFSGPSGGRFNF
+677 WLLADGRFNF
-689 WDEPGKYYHV
+689 WDTPGKYYYV
-699 KYGYY
+699 RYGYY
-704 RPTGDPKDPSQL
+704 TPTGDPKDPTQL

-721 ITTWFDI
+721 ITTWFDV
-728 SKKEGPAVYGDG
+728 SKKEGPAIYGDG
-740 KITFN
+740 QITFS
-745 PLPKEYLVMVK
+745 PIPTKYLVMVAD
-756 NRVSYTLT
+756 RVSYTLT

-820 PVTADTKMPPTNTT
+820 PVTADTKMPATNTT

-938 THVKDASGVTPPSGS
+938 THVKDASGVTPPFGS

-1095 HNVLLASASIAATGF
+1095 HNVLLASVSIASTGF

>member
-1 MRKRKICEAVLS
+1 MRKRKIREAVLS

-44 QPEDASSAQKTDS
+44 QPEDASSAQETDF
-57 TEKASS
+57 TEKVLS

-70 KQASQGSAAAEAN
+70 KQVSQGSAAAETN
-83 AEANDVKKDSTKDD
+83 AAKKDGTKDD
-97 GVVSEDSSK
+97 GVVPEDSSK
-106 ANTLSPTA
+106 ADTLSPTA

-120 KQTLAQATWSATTSD
+120 KQILAQATWSATASD

-162 EKTVLAYDITIYD
+162 EKIVLAYDITIYD

-193 SPRMPSGSV
+193 SSRMPSGSV
-202 SVWHVPDGSS
+202 SVWHVLDGSS
-212 AEKVVD
+212 AEKVAD
-218 TKANTNS
+218 TTANTNS

-256 SGTDTVVSEQKLSD
+256 SGTDAVVSEQKLSD

-344 ASVLDSQVYAD
+344 ASVLDSQVYED

-420 SIVAT
+420 SVVAT
-425 EYVDHGSVTTEPT
+425 EYVDRGSVTTEPT

-485 YWIQKATDPYNAAD
+485 YWIQKATDPYNAAN

-508 VRKYTAA
+508 VKKYTAA

-524 SDIASG
+524 SEIADDITSVK
-530 ITTINSRFQN
+530 SQFKN
-540 HLKLNSTRSDSSAV
+540 HLKFNGERSDSSV
-554 VAADGTTVFNVYLDR
+554 IVAADGSTIFNVYLDR
-569 DVMRANFYNSQADFN
+569 ELMRVNFYNSKSDYDSDVN
-584 NEPDKTSV
+584 KTGV
-592 ENYSGNAAHTYLGLY
+592 EEYSGNAAHTFLGLY
-607 NSKYTAPDPG
+607 EAEFEPVDPG
-617 EGYRWNDNHVWYSL
+617 EGYRWLDGIVWYAV
-631 NPSEFYSDYETSNRL
+631 NPHKFSSNRISSNRI
-646 NYFRYKVT
+646 NYWRYSVELSK
-654 LGNKYAV
+654 KYAV
-661 FFENADGDG
+661 FSENANGSG
-670 YTTESPS
+670 YTSDFPS
-677 WFSGPSGGRFNF
+677 WLLADGRFNF
-689 WDEPGKYYHV
+689 WDTPGKYYYV
-699 KYGYY
+699 RYGYY
-704 RPTGDPKDPSQL
+704 TPTGDPKDPTQL

-721 ITTWFDI
+721 ITTWFDV
-728 SKKEGPAVYGDG
+728 SKKEGPAIYGDG
-740 KITFN
+740 QITFS
-745 PLPKEYLVMVK
+745 PIPTKYLVMVAD
-756 NRVSYTLT
+756 RVSYTLT

-772 TPQTTISTEQRKY
+772 TSQTTISTEQRKY
-785 AASLADIASST
+785 DASLADIASST
-796 PTRPSGLPSYY
+796 PTRPTGLPSYY

-820 PVTADTKMPPTNTT
+820 PVTADTKMPATNTT

-889 TYTFDSPVTEDITL
+889 TYVFDSPVTEDITL

-918 DLAGGSGAVTDD
+918 DLAGGSGSVTDD
-930 TLYAEGSN
+930 TLYAEGSD
-938 THVKDASGVTPPSGS
+938 THAKDASGVTPPSGS
-953 GGFVCWK
+953 AGFVCWM

-968 PGDVVKIGSGDT
+968 PGDVVKIGSGDI

-1079 AKTAKGDSN
+1079 TKTAKGDSN
-1088 HLPNTGD
+1088 HLPDTGN
-1095 HNVLLASASIAATGF
+1095 HNVLLASVSIAATGF

-1125 ARM
+1125 TRM

>member
-1 MRKRKICEAVLS
+1 
-13 ALLAFLLACPTPVL
+13 
-27 AQVALGVSGTQA
+27 
-39 QESAS
+39 
-44 QPEDASSAQKTDS
+44 
-57 TEKASS
+57 
-63 EEAQVED
+63 
-70 KQASQGSAAAEAN
+70 
-83 AEANDVKKDSTKDD
+83 
-97 GVVSEDSSK
+97 
-106 ANTLSPTA
+106 
-114 SNNSNE
+114 
-120 KQTLAQATWSATTSD
+120 
-135 GTSVTVSGNLPQ
+135 
-147 GGKVSAALASASIAG
+147 
-162 EKTVLAYDITIYD
+162 
-175 ANGTKW
+175 
-181 EPNGSAI
+181 
-188 AVTIS
+188 
-193 SPRMPSGSV
+193 MPSGSV

-218 TKANTNS
+218 TTANTNS

-410 HSITFDSAGG
+410 YSITFDSAGG
-420 SIVAT
+420 SVVAT
-425 EYVDHGSVTTEPT
+425 EYVDRGSVTTEPT

-485 YWIQKATDPYNAAD
+485 YWIQKATDPYNAAN

-508 VRKYTAA
+508 VKKYTAA

-524 SDIASG
+524 SEIADDITSVK
-530 ITTINSRFQN
+530 SQFKN
-540 HLKLNSTRSDSSAV
+540 HLKFNGERSDSSV
-554 VAADGTTVFNVYLDR
+554 IVAADGSTIFNVYLDR
-569 DVMRANFYNSQADFN
+569 ELMRVNFYNSKSDYDSDVN
-584 NEPDKTSV
+584 KTGV
-592 ENYSGNAAHTYLGLY
+592 EEYSGNAAHTFLGLY
-607 NSKYTAPDPG
+607 EAEFKPVDPG
-617 EGYRWNDNHVWYSL
+617 EGYRWLDGIVWYAV
-631 NPSEFYSDYETSNRL
+631 NPHKFSSNRISSNRI
-646 NYFRYKVT
+646 NYWRYSVELSK
-654 LGNKYAV
+654 KYAV
-661 FFENADGDG
+661 FSENANGSG
-670 YTTESPS
+670 YTSDFPS
-677 WFSGPSGGRFNF
+677 WLLADGRFNF
-689 WDEPGKYYHV
+689 WDTPGKYYYV
-699 KYGYY
+699 RYGYY
-704 RPTGDPKDPSQL
+704 TPTGDPKDPTQL

-721 ITTWFDI
+721 ITTWFDV
-728 SKKEGPAVYGDG
+728 SKKEGPAIYGDG
-740 KITFN
+740 QITFS
-745 PLPKEYLVMVK
+745 PIPTKYLVMVAD
-756 NRVSYTLT
+756 RVSYTLT

-772 TPQTTISTEQRKY
+772 TSQTTISTEQRKY
-785 AASLADIASST
+785 DASLADIASST
-796 PTRPSGLPSYY
+796 PTRPTGLPSYY

-820 PVTADTKMPPTNTT
+820 PVTADAKMPATNTT

-843 VKVTYVYNNG
+843 VKVTYVYNNS

-862 AGDRA
+862 AGDCA

-889 TYTFDSPVTEDITL
+889 TYAFDSPVTEDITL

-918 DLAGGSGAVTDD
+918 DLAGGSGSVTDD
-930 TLYAEGSN
+930 TLYAEGSS
-938 THVKDASGVTPPSGS
+938 THAKDASGVTPPSGS
-953 GGFVCWK
+953 GGFVCWM
-960 DANGVRYY
+960 DANGARYY
-968 PGDVVKIGSGDT
+968 PGDVVKIGSDDT

-1079 AKTAKGDSN
+1079 TKTAKGDSN
-1088 HLPNTGD
+1088 HLPDTGN
-1095 HNVLLASASIAATGF
+1095 HNVLLASVSIAATGF

>member
-39 QESAS
+39 QENAS
-44 QPEDASSAQKTDS
+44 QPEDASNAQETDS
-57 TEKASS
+57 TEKVSS
-63 EEAQVED
+63 EETQVED
-70 KQASQGSAAAEAN
+70 KQASQGCADAEAN
-83 AEANDVKKDSTKDD
+83 AETNDAKKDGTKDD
-97 GVVSEDSSK
+97 GVVPKDSSK
-106 ANTLSPTA
+106 ADTLSPTA
-114 SNNSNE
+114 SNNSDE
-120 KQTLAQATWSATTSD
+120 KQTLAQATWSATASD
-135 GTSVTVSGNLPQ
+135 GTSVTVSGSLPQ
-147 GGKVSAALASASIAG
+147 GGKVSAALASVSIAG

-193 SPRMPSGSV
+193 SSRMPSGSV

-218 TKANTNS
+218 TTANTNS

-425 EYVDHGSVTTEPT
+425 EYVDRGSVTTEPT

-446 FAGWKTEDGSSFTFG
+446 FAGWKTEDGSNFTFG

-508 VRKYTAA
+508 VKKYTAA

-524 SDIASG
+524 SEIAGDITSVK
-530 ITTINSRFQN
+530 SQFQN
-540 HLKLNSTRSDSSAV
+540 HLKLNGERSDSSV
-554 VAADGTTVFNVYLDR
+554 IVAADGSTVFNVYLDR
-569 DVMRANFYNSQADFN
+569 ELMRVNFYNSKSDYDSDVN
-584 NEPDKTSV
+584 KTGV
-592 ENYSGNAAHTYLGLY
+592 EEYSGNAAHTFLGLY
-607 NSKYTAPDPG
+607 DAEFEPVDPG
-617 EGYRWNDNHVWYSL
+617 EGYRWLDGIVWYAV
-631 NPSEFYSDYETSNRL
+631 NPHKFSSNRISSNRI
-646 NYFRYKVT
+646 NYWRYPVK
-654 LGNKYAV
+654 LSKKYAV
-661 FFENADGDG
+661 FSENADGSG
-670 YTTESPS
+670 YTSDFSS
-677 WFSGPSGGRFNF
+677 WLLADGRFNF
-689 WDEPGKYYHV
+689 WDTPGKYYYV
-699 KYGYY
+699 RYGYY
-704 RPTGDPKDPSQL
+704 TPTGDPKDPTQL

-721 ITTWFDI
+721 ITTWFDV

-740 KITFN
+740 KITFD
-745 PLPKEYLVMVK
+745 PIPTKYLVMVAD
-756 NRVSYTLT
+756 RVPYTLT

-772 TPQTTISTEQRKY
+772 TSQTTISTEQRKY
-785 AASLADIASST
+785 DASLADIASPT
-796 PTRPSGLPSYY
+796 PIRPSGLPSYY

-820 PVTADTKMPPTNTT
+820 PVTAETKMPATNTT
-834 LYAKWTPAP
+834 LYAKWTPAS

-918 DLAGGSGAVTDD
+918 DLAGGSGSVTDD
-930 TLYAEGSN
+930 TLYAEGSD
-938 THVKDASGVTPPSGS
+938 THVKDASGVTPPFGS

-1065 QWERIPST
+1065 QWECIPST

-1079 AKTAKGDSN
+1079 TKTAKGDSN
-1088 HLPNTGD
+1088 HLPDTGD
-1095 HNVLLASASIAATGF
+1095 HNVLLASVSIAATGF

-1115 SALHRRRETR
+1115 LALHRRRETR